1 MLFCFILHGFAFDYT
16 DENGVTWTCSTTSE
30 YDEET
35 ATYKDYATLTGA
47 SNYGAEVVVP
57 EKVYDGETAYTVD
70 KLYNTFQNSTIT
82 KVTLPKDSI
91 IIDGAFESCSN
102 LKEVINSQYIK
113 KCRNS
118 AFEHTNLTTIDLSGC
133 KFVHGFNGCKNLES
147 VILKVCKTIEKV
159 SFQNC
164 PKLKS
169 LGETS
174 SVTEIG
180 DGAFGGCSSLQSID
194 LQNCIFFS
202 IATGYGG
209 TFNGC
214 TSLKTVILPKTLT
227 EIPVCFFS
235 GCSAL
240 TSFDFSN
247 ITSIG
252 RSAFEGTGLTSVVI
266 PASVKDIEDNTFK
279 NCNNLKSVDLGNINS
294 IGESAFEGTGLT
306 SVVIPA
312 SVKDIAGDAFK
323 NCNNLKSVD
332 LGNINSIGYS
342 AFEGTGLTSVVIP
355 ASVRNI
361 ASNTFKNCNNLK
373 SVDLGN
379 INSIGGNAFKNCNN
393 LKSVD
398 LGNINTIGSSAFE
411 GTGLTNVVI
420 PASVQDIADNTFK
433 NCNNLKSVDLGNI
446 NTIGSS
452 AFEGCN
458 IDSIT
463 IPATISSIGNNA
475 FPGINYITIN
485 ATKVPSLGSSFER
498 NAVVLVPEEALNAYK
513 TADVWK
519 DFAGQIFAIGT
530 KLDYDVKTT
539 AQDNAP
545 GLLQQLDKNN
555 LNNIVSLKV
564 SGTIN
569 GYDIMLFRNKM
580 DNLHHLDL
588 SDADIVANPYE
599 YYEGCCSEDSVL
611 GANAFNG
618 VKHLISIKI
627 PKSIKKIGDNAFNS
641 CSVRDVIF
649 QEKQNIEIEERAFN
663 SSDIANINLPIGSKL
678 GEWCFAWCNKIQN
691 IILPEALEIIP
702 DNCFFQSS
710 LSSVSIPSSVKIIKR
725 NAFNECRL
733 DSVSLPGLTYIGDYA
748 FAYNHNLKEL
758 RVPSTLEKIDDGA
771 FSGCNLEKVYAYT
784 VLPISI
790 SQGTFSNFSNIALY
804 VPTQSVDNYYLNTQW
819 SQFKEIHEFN
829 EPYKYFYLDKEFT
842 LEDKRFDGTPDIDI
856 KEDGGLKVDGK
867 DNQEAGDVTIK
878 GDGDKGNSGTLITD
892 GNLNAKKMRFDIS
905 VSDNKWYFFSFPFD
919 IKLSDTKAPGEYKW
933 KMYDGSIRADQGSGG
948 WVNLPDNE
956 EWLKQG
962 KGYIFQT
969 NKAGT
974 LTLKVTKEKFGQL
987 DANNI
992 MKELDVFP
1000 SGNNFDASWNFIG
1013 NPQTSYYNVNDL
1025 GYEAPITVW
1034 NGNSYE
1040 AVRPGD
1046 DDYTLHPFQAFFV
1059 QKPTASSTIEFKAE
1073 DRLTK
1078 TGSEIR
1084 AQETKARRLARG
1096 FVPSRMIINLNVSDG
1111 SLSDKTRVV
1120 FNDKKSRN
1128 YEMDC
1133 DAAKFMTLTQA
1144 PQLYSVE
1151 GKGTK
1156 FAINERPMGSVQLG
1170 FTAKKSGTFTISA
1183 VRMDQPM
1190 LLKDNVAGITID
1202 LTNGDYEFTSEA
1214 GTFNKRF
1221 LLTPNSSV
1229 TSIADVVKKTGVNI
1243 LPTEEGIQINGCNGK
1258 NVDVYNLNG
1267 AQVASSNSDGIL
1279 RLSAGVYIV
1288 KVNGMS
1294 TKVMVK

>member
-1 MLFCFILHGFAFDYT
+1 MKRFFTLTLMLFCFILHGFAFDYT
-16 DENGVTWTCSTTSE
+16 DENGVTWTCSAT
-30 YDEET
+30 YDESF
-35 ATYKDYATLTGA
+35 AKLTGA
-47 SNYGAEVVVP
+47 SNYGEEVVVP

-70 KLYNTFQNSTIT
+70 ALYNTFQNSTIT

-91 IIDGAFESCSN
+91 IIDGAFENCSN
-102 LKEVINSQYIK
+102 LREVINSQYIK
-113 KCRNS
+113 ECLNP
-118 AFEHTNLTTIDLSGC
+118 AFEHSNLTTIDLSGC
-133 KFVHGFNGCKNLES
+133 KFVHGFYDCKNLES
-147 VILKVCKTIEKV
+147 VILKVCKTIERE
-159 SFQNC
+159 SFINC

-180 DGAFGGCSSLQSID
+180 AGAFSGCSSLQSID
-194 LQNCIFFS
+194 LSNCIIFGS
-202 IATGYGG
+202 GWTGYGG
-209 TFNGC
+209 IFNGC
-214 TSLKTVILPKTLT
+214 ASLKSVILPKTLT
-227 EIPVCFFS
+227 EIPEGLFS

-252 RSAFEGTGLTSVVI
+252 
-266 PASVKDIEDNTFK
+266 
-279 NCNNLKSVDLGNINS
+279 
-294 IGESAFEGTGLT
+294 
-306 SVVIPA
+306 
-312 SVKDIAGDAFK
+312 
-323 NCNNLKSVD
+323 
-332 LGNINSIGYS
+332 
-342 AFEGTGLTSVVIP
+342 
-355 ASVRNI
+355 
-361 ASNTFKNCNNLK
+361 
-373 SVDLGN
+373 
-379 INSIGGNAFKNCNN
+379 
-393 LKSVD
+393 
-398 LGNINTIGSSAFE
+398 SSAFA
-411 GTGLTNVVI
+411 GTGLTNVV
-420 PASVQDIADNTFK
+420 
-433 NCNNLKSVDLGNI
+433 L
-446 NTIGSS
+446 
-452 AFEGCN
+452 
-458 IDSIT
+458 
-463 IPATISSIGNNA
+463 PATITSIGNNA
-475 FPGINYITIN
+475 FNDIDSVTIN
-485 ATKVPSLGSSFER
+485 ATKVPSLGSSFGQ
-498 NAVVLVPEEALNAYK
+498 NVVVLVPEEALDAYK

-519 DFAGQIFAIGT
+519 DFAGQIFAIGA
-530 KLDYDVKTT
+530 KLDYEVKTT

-545 GLLQQLDKNN
+545 GLLQQLDRNN

-599 YYEGCCSEDSVL
+599 YYQGNCTQDSIL
-611 GANAFNG
+611 GEQSFSGLDKLISVKMPNSVKQINAAFNG
-618 VKHLISIKI
+618 CKNLTSVVLPEKLISLTGTFKSCSKLKNVEFKSCQSINYRAFRDCSSLRSVTLPSNLTILDEDCFTCSGLDSVII
-627 PKSIKKIGDNAFNS
+627 PSNVEEIGGSAFSWCRNLKYVSFPPSLKKINRFAFET
-641 CSVRDVIF
+641 C
-649 QEKQNIEIEERAFN
+649 A
-663 SSDIANINLPIGSKL
+663 
-678 GEWCFAWCNKIQN
+678 
-691 IILPEALEIIP
+691 
-702 DNCFFQSS
+702 
-710 LSSVSIPSSVKIIKR
+710 
-725 NAFNECRL
+725 L
-733 DSVSLPGLTYIGDYA
+733 DSVSLPGLVFIGDNA
-748 FAYNHNLKEL
+748 FANNSNLKEL
-758 RVPSTLEKIDDGA
+758 RVPSTLEEIEESA

-790 SQGTFSNFSNIALY
+790 NQNTFSNFSNIALY

-1156 FAINERPMGSVQLG
+1156 FAINERPKGSVQLG

-1267 AQVASSNSDGIL
+1267 AQVASSNSDGML

>member
-1 MLFCFILHGFAFDYT
+1 MKRFFTLTLMLFCFILHGFAFEFNYT
-16 DENGVTWTCSTTSE
+16 DENGVTWTCWTENDDETSTVELLS
-30 YDEET
+30 
-35 ATYKDYATLTGA
+35 A

-57 EKVYDGETAYTVD
+57 EKVYDGETAHTVN
-70 KLYNTFQNSTIT
+70 LLNFTFKDSEVIT
-82 KVTLPKDSI
+82 KVILPKIPIGIST
-91 IIDGAFESCSN
+91 AFNNCYN
-102 LKEVINSQYIK
+102 LTEVVNSQYIT
-113 KCRNS
+113 KCDEA
-118 AFEHTNLTTIDLSGC
+118 AFNHTSLTSIDLTNCKYVSGFSGC
-133 KFVHGFNGCKNLES
+133 NKLKTVT
-147 VILKVCKTIEKV
+147 LKVCETIGFCAFTDCTNLV
-159 SFQNC
+159 
-164 PKLKS
+164 S
-169 LGETS
+169 LGETANVRS
-174 SVTEIG
+174 IG
-180 DGAFGGCSSLQSID
+180 TNAFYGCESLTALD
-194 LQNCIFFS
+194 LSNCDTLENYIF
-202 IATGYGG
+202 YDC
-209 TFNGC
+209 N
-214 TSLKTVILPKTLT
+214 SLKDIKLSKTLT
-227 EIPVCFFS
+227 IIPDYQFK
-235 GCSAL
+235 GCPKI
-240 TSFDFSN
+240 TNINISN
-247 ITSIG
+247 VTSIG
-252 RSAFEGTGLTSVVI
+252 REA
-266 PASVKDIEDNTFK
+266 FK
-279 NCNNLKSVDLGNINS
+279 NCSNITKVDLTNVKT
-294 IGESAFEGTGLT
+294 IGESAFEGTGLKEINLP
-306 SVVIPA
+306 VAKKIER
-312 SVKDIAGDAFK
+312 DAFRY
-323 NCNNLKSVD
+323 CNNLTKVELANVD
-332 LGNINSIGYS
+332 TIGTS
-342 AFEGTGLTSVVIP
+342 AFEGTGLKEITLP
-355 ASVRNI
+355 
-361 ASNTFKNCNNLK
+361 T
-373 SVDLGN
+373 
-379 INSIGGNAFKNCNN
+379 
-393 LKSVD
+393 
-398 LGNINTIGSSAFE
+398 TI
-411 GTGLTNVVI
+411 T
-420 PASVQDIADNTFK
+420 
-433 NCNNLKSVDLGNI
+433 
-446 NTIGSS
+446 
-452 AFEGCN
+452 
-458 IDSIT
+458 
-463 IPATISSIGNNA
+463 SIGNNA
-475 FPGINYITIN
+475 FNDIDNVTIN
-485 ATKVPSLGSSFER
+485 ATKVPSLDSFFGQ
-498 NAVVLVPEEALNAYK
+498 NTVVFVPEEAVNAYK
-513 TADVWK
+513 AADVWK

-530 KLDYDVKTT
+530 KTDYDVKTT

-545 GLLQQLDKNN
+545 GLLQQLDRNN

-599 YYEGCCSEDSVL
+599 YYEGNCTQDSILGKHSFSELDKLISVKMPNSVKQIN
-611 GANAFNG
+611 AAFNG
-618 VKHLISIKI
+618 CKNLTSVVLPEKLISLDGTFETCSKLENVEFKSCQNIKYRAFRDCSSLRSITLPSNLTNLDEDCFYLSGLDSVII
-627 PKSIKKIGDNAFNS
+627 PNNVEEIGGSAFGWCGNLKYVSFPPSLKKINRFAF
-641 CSVRDVIF
+641 
-649 QEKQNIEIEERAFN
+649 ERCA
-663 SSDIANINLPIGSKL
+663 
-678 GEWCFAWCNKIQN
+678 
-691 IILPEALEIIP
+691 
-702 DNCFFQSS
+702 
-710 LSSVSIPSSVKIIKR
+710 
-725 NAFNECRL
+725 L
-733 DSVSLPGLTYIGDYA
+733 DSVSLPGLVFIGDNA
-748 FAYNHNLKEL
+748 FANNSNLKEL
-758 RVPSTLEKIDDGA
+758 RVPSTLEKIEESA
-771 FSGCNLEKVYAYT
+771 FTGCGLEKVYAYT

-790 SQGTFSNFSNIALY
+790 SQGTFDNFSNISLY

-1243 LPTEEGIQINGCNGK
+1243 LPTEEGIQINGSNGK

-1267 AQVASSNSDGIL
+1267 AQVASSNSDGML

>member
-1 MLFCFILHGFAFDYT
+1 MKRFFTLTLMLFCFILHGFAFDYT
-16 DENGVTWTCSTTSE
+16 DENGVTWTCKTTSE
-30 YDEET
+30 YDYET
-35 ATYKDYATLTGA
+35 STFKDVTTLIGA
-47 SNYGAEVVVP
+47 SNYGTEVVVP
-57 EKVYDGETAYTVD
+57 EKVYDGEAAYTVNS
-70 KLYNTFQNSTIT
+70 LYYTFKDSKVIT
-82 KVTLPKDSI
+82 KVILPKDSI
-91 IIDGAFESCSN
+91 TIETAFSN
-102 LKEVINSQYIK
+102 CYNLAEVVNSQYIT
-113 KCRNS
+113 KCCMG
-118 AFEHTNLTTIDLSGC
+118 AFEYTSLTSIDLSNC
-133 KFVHGFNGCKNLES
+133 KYVGGFD
-147 VILKVCKTIEKV
+147 
-159 SFQNC
+159 
-164 PKLKS
+164 
-169 LGETS
+169 S
-174 SVTEIG
+174 SKK
-180 DGAFGGCSSLQSID
+180 
-194 LQNCIFFS
+194 
-202 IATGYGG
+202 
-209 TFNGC
+209 
-214 TSLKTVILPKTLT
+214 LKTVILKACNTIEQRAFVNCTNLVSLGETASITSIGSEAFNGCESLSSIDLSNCSSWPNNRIFENCKSLKEIKLPSTLT
-227 EIPVCFFS
+227 EIPNYLFC
-235 GCSAL
+235 GC
-240 TSFDFSN
+240 
-247 ITSIG
+247 
-252 RSAFEGTGLTSVVI
+252 TGLT
-266 PASVKDIEDNTFK
+266 DFDFT
-279 NCNNLKSVDLGNINS
+279 NITA
-294 IGESAFEGTGLT
+294 IGESAFEGAGLKEP
-306 SVVIPA
+306 I
-312 SVKDIAGDAFK
+312 
-323 NCNNLKSVD
+323 L
-332 LGNINSIGYS
+332 
-342 AFEGTGLTSVVIP
+342 
-355 ASVRNI
+355 
-361 ASNTFKNCNNLK
+361 
-373 SVDLGN
+373 
-379 INSIGGNAFKNCNN
+379 
-393 LKSVD
+393 
-398 LGNINTIGSSAFE
+398 
-411 GTGLTNVVI
+411 
-420 PASVQDIADNTFK
+420 
-433 NCNNLKSVDLGNI
+433 
-446 NTIGSS
+446 
-452 AFEGCN
+452 
-458 IDSIT
+458 
-463 IPATISSIGNNA
+463 PATITSIGNNA
-475 FPGINYITIN
+475 FNGIDYITIN
-485 ATKVPSLGSSFER
+485 ATKVPSVSGSLGQ
-498 NAVVLVPEEALNAYK
+498 NTIVLVPEEALNAYK

-519 DFAGQIFAIGT
+519 DFAGQIIAIGA

-545 GLLQQLDKNN
+545 GLLQELDRNN

-599 YYEGCCSEDSVL
+599 YYEGNCTQDSIL
-611 GANAFNG
+611 GEQSFSGLA
-618 VKHLISIKI
+618 KLISVKMPNSVKQINAAFQDCKNLTSVVL
-627 PKSIKKIGDNAFNS
+627 PEKLNRLDDSFTGCSKLKNVEFKSCQSIK
-641 CSVRDVIF
+641 
-649 QEKQNIEIEERAFN
+649 RAFSDC
-663 SSDIANINLPIGSKL
+663 SSLRSVTLPSNLTIL
-678 GEWCFAWCNKIQN
+678 DRDCFWDSGLDSI
-691 IILPEALEIIP
+691 IIP
-702 DNCFFQSS
+702 NNVEEIGESSFRGCSNLKYVSFPPSVKRINGFAFDNC
-710 LSSVSIPSSVKIIKR
+710 
-725 NAFNECRL
+725 AL
-733 DSVSLPGLTYIGDYA
+733 DSVSLPGLTYIGSHA
-748 FAYNHNLKEL
+748 FSSNQNLKEL
-758 RVPSTLEKIDDGA
+758 RVPSTLEKIEDGA
-771 FSGCNLEKVYAYT
+771 FSDCNLEKVYAYT

-790 SQGTFSNFSNIALY
+790 NQNTFDNFSNIALY

-1156 FAINERPMGSVQLG
+1156 FAINERPKGSVQLG

-1267 AQVASSNSDGIL
+1267 AQVASSNSDGML

>member
-1 MLFCFILHGFAFDYT
+1 MKRFFTLTLMLFCFILHGFAFEFNYT
-16 DENGVTWTCSTTSE
+16 DENGVTWTCWTENDDETSTVELLS
-30 YDEET
+30 
-35 ATYKDYATLTGA
+35 A

-57 EKVYDGETAYTVD
+57 EKVYDGETAHTVN
-70 KLYNTFQNSTIT
+70 LLNFTFKDSEVIT
-82 KVTLPKDSI
+82 KVILPKIPIGIST
-91 IIDGAFESCSN
+91 AFNNCYN
-102 LKEVINSQYIK
+102 LTEVVNSQYIT
-113 KCRNS
+113 KCDEA
-118 AFEHTNLTTIDLSGC
+118 AFNHTSLTSIDLTNCKYVSGFSGC
-133 KFVHGFNGCKNLES
+133 NKLKTVT
-147 VILKVCKTIEKV
+147 LKVCETIGFCAFTDCTNLV
-159 SFQNC
+159 
-164 PKLKS
+164 S
-169 LGETS
+169 LGETANVRS
-174 SVTEIG
+174 IG
-180 DGAFGGCSSLQSID
+180 TNAFYGCESLTALD
-194 LQNCIFFS
+194 LSNCDTLENYIF
-202 IATGYGG
+202 YDC
-209 TFNGC
+209 N
-214 TSLKTVILPKTLT
+214 SLKDIKLSKTLT
-227 EIPVCFFS
+227 IIPDYQFK
-235 GCSAL
+235 GCPKI
-240 TSFDFSN
+240 TNINISN
-247 ITSIG
+247 VTSIG
-252 RSAFEGTGLTSVVI
+252 REA
-266 PASVKDIEDNTFK
+266 FK
-279 NCNNLKSVDLGNINS
+279 NCSNITKVDLTNVKT
-294 IGESAFEGTGLT
+294 IGESAFEGTGLKEINLP
-306 SVVIPA
+306 VAKKIER
-312 SVKDIAGDAFK
+312 DAFRY
-323 NCNNLKSVD
+323 CNNLTKVELANVD
-332 LGNINSIGYS
+332 TIGTS
-342 AFEGTGLTSVVIP
+342 AFEGTGLKEITLP
-355 ASVRNI
+355 
-361 ASNTFKNCNNLK
+361 T
-373 SVDLGN
+373 
-379 INSIGGNAFKNCNN
+379 
-393 LKSVD
+393 
-398 LGNINTIGSSAFE
+398 TI
-411 GTGLTNVVI
+411 T
-420 PASVQDIADNTFK
+420 
-433 NCNNLKSVDLGNI
+433 
-446 NTIGSS
+446 
-452 AFEGCN
+452 
-458 IDSIT
+458 
-463 IPATISSIGNNA
+463 SIGNNA
-475 FPGINYITIN
+475 FNDIDNVTIN
-485 ATKVPSLGSSFER
+485 ATKVPSLDSFFGQ
-498 NAVVLVPEEALNAYK
+498 NTVVFVPEEAVNAYK
-513 TADVWK
+513 AADVWK

-530 KLDYDVKTT
+530 KTDYDVKTT

-545 GLLQQLDKNN
+545 GLLQQLDRNN

-599 YYEGCCSEDSVL
+599 YYEGNCTQDSILGKHSFSELDKLISVKMPNSVKQIN
-611 GANAFNG
+611 AAFNG
-618 VKHLISIKI
+618 CKNLTSVVLPEKLISLDGTFETCSKLENVEFKSCQNIKYRAFRDCSSLRSITLPSNLTNLDEDCFYHSGLDSVII
-627 PKSIKKIGDNAFNS
+627 PNNVEEIGGSAFGWCGNLKYVSFPPSLKKINRFAF
-641 CSVRDVIF
+641 
-649 QEKQNIEIEERAFN
+649 ERCA
-663 SSDIANINLPIGSKL
+663 
-678 GEWCFAWCNKIQN
+678 
-691 IILPEALEIIP
+691 
-702 DNCFFQSS
+702 
-710 LSSVSIPSSVKIIKR
+710 
-725 NAFNECRL
+725 L
-733 DSVSLPGLTYIGDYA
+733 DSVSLPGLVFIGDNA
-748 FAYNHNLKEL
+748 FANNSNLKEL
-758 RVPSTLEKIDDGA
+758 RVPSTLEKIEESA
-771 FSGCNLEKVYAYT
+771 FTGCGLEKVYAYT

-790 SQGTFSNFSNIALY
+790 SQGTFDNFSNISLY

-842 LEDKRFDGTPDIDI
+842 LENKRFDGTPDIDI

-1059 QKPTASSTIEFKAE
+1059 QKPTASSAIEFKAE

-1229 TSIADVVKKTGVNI
+1229 TSIADVMKKTGVNI

-1267 AQVASSNSDGIL
+1267 AQVASSNSDGML

>member
-1 MLFCFILHGFAFDYT
+1 MKRFFTLTLMLFCFILHGIAFDYT
-16 DENGVTWTCSTTSE
+16 DENGVTWTCNSSYSE
-30 YDEET
+30 YDQET
-35 ATYKDYATLTGA
+35 STYKNYATLTGA

-57 EKVYDGETAYTVD
+57 EKVYDGETVYTVNY
-70 KLYNTFQNSTIT
+70 LYNTFHDSKVIT
-82 KVTLPKDSI
+82 KVILPKDSI
-91 IIDGAFESCSN
+91 TIETAFSN
-102 LKEVINSQYIK
+102 CHNLAEVVNSQYIT
-113 KCRNS
+113 KCCMG
-118 AFEHTNLTTIDLSGC
+118 AFEYTSLTSIDLSNC
-133 KFVHGFNGCKNLES
+133 KYVGGFD
-147 VILKVCKTIEKV
+147 
-159 SFQNC
+159 
-164 PKLKS
+164 
-169 LGETS
+169 S
-174 SVTEIG
+174 SKK
-180 DGAFGGCSSLQSID
+180 
-194 LQNCIFFS
+194 
-202 IATGYGG
+202 
-209 TFNGC
+209 
-214 TSLKTVILPKTLT
+214 LKTVILKACNTIEQRAFDNCTNLVSLGETTSITSIGYEAFNGCESLSSIDLSNCLSWLNNSVFENCKSLKEIKLPSTLT
-227 EIPVCFFS
+227 EIPSALFR
-235 GCSAL
+235 GCTGL

-247 ITSIG
+247 ITKIG
-252 RSAFEGTGLTSVVI
+252 DSAFEETGLKEI
-266 PASVKDIEDNTFK
+266 I
-279 NCNNLKSVDLGNINS
+279 L
-294 IGESAFEGTGLT
+294 
-306 SVVIPA
+306 
-312 SVKDIAGDAFK
+312 
-323 NCNNLKSVD
+323 
-332 LGNINSIGYS
+332 
-342 AFEGTGLTSVVIP
+342 
-355 ASVRNI
+355 
-361 ASNTFKNCNNLK
+361 
-373 SVDLGN
+373 
-379 INSIGGNAFKNCNN
+379 
-393 LKSVD
+393 
-398 LGNINTIGSSAFE
+398 
-411 GTGLTNVVI
+411 
-420 PASVQDIADNTFK
+420 
-433 NCNNLKSVDLGNI
+433 
-446 NTIGSS
+446 
-452 AFEGCN
+452 
-458 IDSIT
+458 
-463 IPATISSIGNNA
+463 PATITSIGNNA
-475 FPGINYITIN
+475 FNGIDYVTIN
-485 ATKVPSLGSSFER
+485 ATKVPTLGGSFGQ
-498 NAVVLVPEEALNAYK
+498 NTVVLVPEEALNAYK

-519 DFAGQIFAIGT
+519 DFAGQIIAIGA

-545 GLLQQLDKNN
+545 GLLQQLDRNN

-599 YYEGCCSEDSVL
+599 YYEGNCTQDSIL
-611 GANAFNG
+611 GNYAFSKLDKLISVKMPNSVKEINAAFNG
-618 VKHLISIKI
+618 CNNLTSVVLPEKLNSLNGTFESCSKLKNVEFKSCQCIGYSTFASCNSLKNITLPNNLVIIGNECFSESGLDSIVISNNVE
-627 PKSIKKIGDNAFNS
+627 KIGYGSFYKCRNLKYVSFPPSLKRIDPFAFYG
-641 CSVRDVIF
+641 CAI
-649 QEKQNIEIEERAFN
+649 
-663 SSDIANINLPIGSKL
+663 
-678 GEWCFAWCNKIQN
+678 
-691 IILPEALEIIP
+691 
-702 DNCFFQSS
+702 
-710 LSSVSIPSSVKIIKR
+710 
-725 NAFNECRL
+725 
-733 DSVSLPGLTYIGDYA
+733 DSVSLPGLTYIGGSA
-748 FAYNHNLKEL
+748 FFECTNLKEL
-758 RVPSTLEKIDDGA
+758 RVPSTLEKIEDGA
-771 FSGCNLEKVYAYT
+771 FSVCNLEKVYAYT

-790 SQGTFSNFSNIALY
+790 SQNTFDNFSNISLY

-956 EWLKQG
+956 EWIKQG

-1243 LPTEEGIQINGCNGK
+1243 LPTEEGIQINGSNGK

-1267 AQVASSNSDGIL
+1267 AQVASSNSDGML

>member
-1 MLFCFILHGFAFDYT
+1 M
-16 DENGVTWTCSTTSE
+16 
-30 YDEET
+30 
-35 ATYKDYATLTGA
+35 
-47 SNYGAEVVVP
+47 
-57 EKVYDGETAYTVD
+57 
-70 KLYNTFQNSTIT
+70 
-82 KVTLPKDSI
+82 
-91 IIDGAFESCSN
+91 
-102 LKEVINSQYIK
+102 
-113 KCRNS
+113 S
-118 AFEHTNLTTIDLSGC
+118 AFEFCDNLRKISFPPSL
-133 KFVHGFNGCKNLES
+133 
-147 VILKVCKTIEKV
+147 KTIKWY
-159 SFQNC
+159 
-164 PKLKS
+164 
-169 LGETS
+169 
-174 SVTEIG
+174 
-180 DGAFGGCSSLQSID
+180 AFRYCSSLDSIS
-194 LQNCIFFS
+194 LPGLNS
-202 IATGYGG
+202 IGIAA
-209 TFNGC
+209 FNGC
-214 TSLKTVILPKTLT
+214 T
-227 EIPVCFFS
+227 
-235 GCSAL
+235 
-240 TSFDFSN
+240 
-247 ITSIG
+247 
-252 RSAFEGTGLTSVVI
+252 
-266 PASVKDIEDNTFK
+266 
-279 NCNNLKSVDLGNINS
+279 
-294 IGESAFEGTGLT
+294 
-306 SVVIPA
+306 
-312 SVKDIAGDAFK
+312 
-323 NCNNLKSVD
+323 
-332 LGNINSIGYS
+332 
-342 AFEGTGLTSVVIP
+342 
-355 ASVRNI
+355 
-361 ASNTFKNCNNLK
+361 
-373 SVDLGN
+373 
-379 INSIGGNAFKNCNN
+379 
-393 LKSVD
+393 
-398 LGNINTIGSSAFE
+398 
-411 GTGLTNVVI
+411 
-420 PASVQDIADNTFK
+420 
-433 NCNNLKSVDLGNI
+433 
-446 NTIGSS
+446 
-452 AFEGCN
+452 
-458 IDSIT
+458 
-463 IPATISSIGNNA
+463 
-475 FPGINYITIN
+475 
-485 ATKVPSLGSSFER
+485 
-498 NAVVLVPEEALNAYK
+498 
-513 TADVWK
+513 
-519 DFAGQIFAIGT
+519 
-530 KLDYDVKTT
+530 
-539 AQDNAP
+539 
-545 GLLQQLDKNN
+545 
-555 LNNIVSLKV
+555 
-564 SGTIN
+564 
-569 GYDIMLFRNKM
+569 
-580 DNLHHLDL
+580 
-588 SDADIVANPYE
+588 
-599 YYEGCCSEDSVL
+599 
-611 GANAFNG
+611 
-618 VKHLISIKI
+618 
-627 PKSIKKIGDNAFNS
+627 
-641 CSVRDVIF
+641 
-649 QEKQNIEIEERAFN
+649 
-663 SSDIANINLPIGSKL
+663 
-678 GEWCFAWCNKIQN
+678 
-691 IILPEALEIIP
+691 
-702 DNCFFQSS
+702 
-710 LSSVSIPSSVKIIKR
+710 
-725 NAFNECRL
+725 
-733 DSVSLPGLTYIGDYA
+733 
-748 FAYNHNLKEL
+748 NLKEL
-758 RVPSTLEKIDDGA
+758 RVPSTLEKIEESA

-790 SQGTFSNFSNIALY
+790 SQNTFDNFSNISLY

-905 VSDNKWYFFSFPFD
+905 VSSNKWYFFSFPFD

-1170 FTAKKSGTFTISA
+1170 FTAKKSGIFTISA

-1267 AQVASSNSDGIL
+1267 AQVASSNSDGML

>member
-1 MLFCFILHGFAFDYT
+1 MKRFFTLTLMLFCFILHGFAFDYT
-16 DENGVTWTCSTTSE
+16 DENGVTWTCSSTYTNF
-30 YDEET
+30 DEET
-35 ATYKDYATLTGA
+35 GTVKDYAALTGA
-47 SNYGAEVVVP
+47 INYGAEVVVP
-57 EKVYDGETAYTVD
+57 EKVYDGETAYTVES
-70 KLYNTFQNSTIT
+70 LYYTFENSEVIT
-82 KVTLPKDSI
+82 KVILPKDSI
-91 IIDGAFESCSN
+91 TIETAFRNCHN
-102 LKEVINSQYIK
+102 LAEVVNSQYIT
-113 KCRNS
+113 KCCRG
-118 AFEHTNLTTIDLSGC
+118 AFEYTGLTSIDLSNC
-133 KFVHGFNGCKNLES
+133 KYVGGFDSSKNLKT
-147 VILKVCKTIEKV
+147 VILKVCETIEDRAFV
-159 SFQNC
+159 NC
-164 PKLKS
+164 TNLIS
-169 LGETS
+169 VGET
-174 SVTEIG
+174 
-180 DGAFGGCSSLQSID
+180 
-194 LQNCIFFS
+194 
-202 IATGYGG
+202 
-209 TFNGC
+209 
-214 TSLKTVILPKTLT
+214 
-227 EIPVCFFS
+227 
-235 GCSAL
+235 
-240 TSFDFSN
+240 
-247 ITSIG
+247 
-252 RSAFEGTGLTSVVI
+252 
-266 PASVKDIEDNTFK
+266 ASVI
-279 NCNNLKSVDLGNINS
+279 S
-294 IGESAFEGTGLT
+294 IGESAFAGTGLEEIT
-306 SVVIPA
+306 LPA
-312 SVKDIAGDAFK
+312 TKEIATFAFN
-323 NCNNLKSVD
+323 NCSNLTKVD
-332 LGNINSIGYS
+332 LPKVTTIGQYALENCS
-342 AFEGTGLTSVVIP
+342 NLTKVDLPKVTKIGQNAFENCSNLT
-355 ASVRNI
+355 
-361 ASNTFKNCNNLK
+361 K
-373 SVDLGN
+373 VDLP
-379 INSIGGNAFKNCNN
+379 K
-393 LKSVD
+393 VT
-398 LGNINTIGSSAFE
+398 TIGSSAFE
-411 GTGLTNVVI
+411 GTRL
-420 PASVQDIADNTFK
+420 
-433 NCNNLKSVDLGNI
+433 
-446 NTIGSS
+446 
-452 AFEGCN
+452 EE
-458 IDSIT
+458 IT
-463 IPATISSIGNNA
+463 LPATITSIEKNA
-475 FPGINYITIN
+475 FNGISYVTIN
-485 ATKVPSLGSSFER
+485 TTKVPRCSGSLGE
-498 NAVVLVPEEALNAYK
+498 NTVVLVPEEALNAYK

-519 DFAGQIFAIGT
+519 DFAGQIFALGA

-545 GLLQQLDKNN
+545 GLLQQLDRNN

-580 DNLHHLDL
+580 GNLHHLDL

-599 YYEGCCSEDSVL
+599 YYQGRCTQDSIL
-611 GANAFNG
+611 GYNAFSELDKLITVKCPKSVKQIYGAFTSCHNLKSVVLPEQLEYLGDKVGDKEGYWASKNG
-618 VKHLISIKI
+618 SFTGCTHLTNVIFYNCKEIGTSTFKECSAIQQIKI
-627 PKSIKKIGDNAFNS
+627 PEGVTRIGESAFYFCNSLKSI
-641 CSVRDVIF
+641 
-649 QEKQNIEIEERAFN
+649 
-663 SSDIANINLPIGSKL
+663 
-678 GEWCFAWCNKIQN
+678 
-691 IILPEALEIIP
+691 IIP
-702 DNCFFQSS
+702 NGVETIDQGAFGLCRNLRKISLPPSLKEIYNYAFQD
-710 LSSVSIPSSVKIIKR
+710 
-725 NAFNECRL
+725 CTL
-733 DSVSLPGLTYIGDYA
+733 DSVSLPGLTYIGDRA
-748 FAYNHNLKEL
+748 FADNSNLKEL
-758 RVPSTLEKIDDGA
+758 RVPSTLEKIEESA
-771 FSGCNLEKVYAYT
+771 FSGCHLEKVYAYT

-790 SQGTFSNFSNIALY
+790 NQNTFDNFSNISLY

-1084 AQETKARRLARG
+1084 AQETKARRLSRG

-1267 AQVASSNSDGIL
+1267 AQVASSNSDGML

>member
-1 MLFCFILHGFAFDYT
+1 MKRFFTLTLMLFCFILHGFAFDYT
-16 DENGVTWTCSTTSE
+16 DENGVTWTCSAT
-30 YDEET
+30 YDESF
-35 ATYKDYATLTGA
+35 AKLTGA

-57 EKVYDGETAYTVD
+57 ERVYDGETAYTVNS
-70 KLYNTFQNSTIT
+70 LYDTFTNSEVIT
-82 KVTLPKDSI
+82 KVTLPKNSI
-91 IIDGAFESCSN
+91 EIYGAFCNCHN
-102 LKEVINSQYIK
+102 LTEVINSQYITT
-113 KCRNS
+113 CHGS
-118 AFEHTNLTTIDLSGC
+118 AFESTSLTSIDLSNC
-133 KFVHGFNGCKNLES
+133 KYVAGFDYCKKLKTA
-147 VILKVCKTIEKV
+147 ILKVCETIDV
-159 SFQNC
+159 RAFADCTN
-164 PKLKS
+164 LVS
-169 LGETS
+169 LGETA
-174 SVTEIG
+174 SVTSIG
-180 DGAFGGCSSLQSID
+180 GSAFDGCESLASID
-194 LQNCIFFS
+194 LSNCSSWPYASIFGNCKNLNE
-202 IATGYGG
+202 I
-209 TFNGC
+209 
-214 TSLKTVILPKTLT
+214 KLPSTLT
-227 EIPVCFFS
+227 EIPPALFC
-235 GCSAL
+235 GCTGL
-240 TSFDFSN
+240 TSFDFTN
-247 ITSIG
+247 IT
-252 RSAFEGTGLTSVVI
+252 
-266 PASVKDIEDNTFK
+266 K
-279 NCNNLKSVDLGNINS
+279 
-294 IGESAFEGTGLT
+294 IGESAFAGSGLKEL
-306 SVVIPA
+306 I
-312 SVKDIAGDAFK
+312 
-323 NCNNLKSVD
+323 L
-332 LGNINSIGYS
+332 
-342 AFEGTGLTSVVIP
+342 
-355 ASVRNI
+355 
-361 ASNTFKNCNNLK
+361 
-373 SVDLGN
+373 
-379 INSIGGNAFKNCNN
+379 
-393 LKSVD
+393 
-398 LGNINTIGSSAFE
+398 
-411 GTGLTNVVI
+411 
-420 PASVQDIADNTFK
+420 
-433 NCNNLKSVDLGNI
+433 
-446 NTIGSS
+446 
-452 AFEGCN
+452 
-458 IDSIT
+458 
-463 IPATISSIGNNA
+463 PATITSIGNNA
-475 FPGINYITIN
+475 FNGIDYITIN
-485 ATKVPSLGSSFER
+485 ATKVPTLGGSFGQ

-519 DFAGQIFAIGT
+519 DFAGQIFAIGA

-545 GLLQQLDKNN
+545 GLLQQLDRNN

-627 PKSIKKIGDNAFNS
+627 PKSIKRIGSQAFYQS
-641 CSVRDVIF
+641 SIRDVSF
-649 QEKQNIEIEERAFN
+649 QEKQNIEIGYYAFAW
-663 SSDIANINLPIGSKL
+663 SDVVNINLPIGSTL
-678 GEWCFAWCNKIQN
+678 EEGCLAFCDKIRN
-691 IILPEALEIIP
+691 IIFPEKLEIIP
-702 DNCFFQSS
+702 NRCFYHSS
-710 LSSVSIPSSVKIIKR
+710 IISTSIPSSVKRIEGE
-725 NAFNECRL
+725 AFDRCAL
-733 DSVSLPGLTYIGDYA
+733 DSISLPGLTYIGSRA
-748 FAYNHNLKEL
+748 FSSNPNLKEL
-758 RVPSTLEKIDDGA
+758 RVPSTLEKIEDGA
-771 FSGCNLEKVYAYT
+771 FSDCNLEKVYAYT

-790 SQGTFSNFSNIALY
+790 SQNTFDNFSNTALY

-905 VSDNKWYFFSFPFD
+905 VSENKWYFFSFPFD

-1120 FNDKKSRN
+1120 FNDRKSRN

-1267 AQVASSNSDGIL
+1267 AQVASSNSDGML

>member
-1 MLFCFILHGFAFDYT
+1 
-16 DENGVTWTCSTTSE
+16 
-30 YDEET
+30 
-35 ATYKDYATLTGA
+35 
-47 SNYGAEVVVP
+47 
-57 EKVYDGETAYTVD
+57 
-70 KLYNTFQNSTIT
+70 
-82 KVTLPKDSI
+82 
-91 IIDGAFESCSN
+91 
-102 LKEVINSQYIK
+102 
-113 KCRNS
+113 
-118 AFEHTNLTTIDLSGC
+118 
-133 KFVHGFNGCKNLES
+133 
-147 VILKVCKTIEKV
+147 
-159 SFQNC
+159 
-164 PKLKS
+164 
-169 LGETS
+169 
-174 SVTEIG
+174 
-180 DGAFGGCSSLQSID
+180 
-194 LQNCIFFS
+194 
-202 IATGYGG
+202 
-209 TFNGC
+209 
-214 TSLKTVILPKTLT
+214 
-227 EIPVCFFS
+227 
-235 GCSAL
+235 
-240 TSFDFSN
+240 
-247 ITSIG
+247 
-252 RSAFEGTGLTSVVI
+252 
-266 PASVKDIEDNTFK
+266 
-279 NCNNLKSVDLGNINS
+279 
-294 IGESAFEGTGLT
+294 
-306 SVVIPA
+306 
-312 SVKDIAGDAFK
+312 
-323 NCNNLKSVD
+323 
-332 LGNINSIGYS
+332 
-342 AFEGTGLTSVVIP
+342 
-355 ASVRNI
+355 
-361 ASNTFKNCNNLK
+361 
-373 SVDLGN
+373 
-379 INSIGGNAFKNCNN
+379 
-393 LKSVD
+393 
-398 LGNINTIGSSAFE
+398 
-411 GTGLTNVVI
+411 
-420 PASVQDIADNTFK
+420 
-433 NCNNLKSVDLGNI
+433 
-446 NTIGSS
+446 
-452 AFEGCN
+452 
-458 IDSIT
+458 
-463 IPATISSIGNNA
+463 
-475 FPGINYITIN
+475 
-485 ATKVPSLGSSFER
+485 
-498 NAVVLVPEEALNAYK
+498 
-513 TADVWK
+513 
-519 DFAGQIFAIGT
+519 
-530 KLDYDVKTT
+530 
-539 AQDNAP
+539 
-545 GLLQQLDKNN
+545 
-555 LNNIVSLKV
+555 
-564 SGTIN
+564 
-569 GYDIMLFRNKM
+569 MLFRNKM
-580 DNLHHLDL
+580 NNLHHLDL

-599 YYEGCCSEDSVL
+599 YYEGYATENDVL
-611 GANAFNG
+611 GEYTF
-618 VKHLISIKI
+618 S
-627 PKSIKKIGDNAFNS
+627 
-641 CSVRDVIF
+641 R
-649 QEKQNIEIEERAFN
+649 
-663 SSDIANINLPIGSKL
+663 INNLTS
-678 GEWCFAWCNKIQN
+678 
-691 IILPEALEIIP
+691 IILPKNLKEIRSFAFDYCSNLNKVTFPNNQAFKLVGQNIFCGCYLLKEITLPDGLEYIP
-702 DNCFFQSS
+702 TGCFQVCGLKHVDFPPS
-710 LSSVSIPSSVKIIKR
+710 LKR
-725 NAFNECRL
+725 IEGDAFYGCDL
-733 DSVSLPGLTYIGDYA
+733 DSLNLPGVTYIQGDA
-748 FAYNHNLKEL
+748 FKSNRNLKEL
-758 RVPSTLEKIDDGA
+758 RVPSTLEKIEEGA
-771 FSGCNLEKVYAYT
+771 FSDCGLEKVYAYT

-790 SQGTFSNFSNIALY
+790 SQNTFDNFSNIALY

-1267 AQVASSNSDGIL
+1267 AQVASSNSDGML

>member
-1 MLFCFILHGFAFDYT
+1 MKRYITFIIIIFFALLPSAADTGICHDESGNQWTFEYEANWDGEAGMYVPAKDSAIIT
-16 DENGVTWTCSTTSE
+16 DCSN
-30 YDEET
+30 YYEET
-35 ATYKDYATLTGA
+35 TI
-47 SNYGAEVVVP
+47 P
-57 EKVYDGETAYTVD
+57 EKVKVNGFSITVKAIGGQRFQNIGGLKKIILPSTVTTICD
-70 KLYNTFQNSTIT
+70 NTFQNCSLESIDLSH
-82 KVTLPKDSI
+82 VLYIGAYAFQNCELDSI
-91 IIDGAFESCSN
+91 DLSHVLSIGA
-102 LKEVINSQYIK
+102 Y
-113 KCRNS
+113 
-118 AFEHTNLTTIDLSGC
+118 AFQECNKLREIGNPILTTI
-133 KFVHGFNGCKNLES
+133 
-147 VILKVCKTIEKV
+147 
-159 SFQNC
+159 
-164 PKLKS
+164 
-169 LGETS
+169 
-174 SVTEIG
+174 TEG
-180 DGAFGGCSSLQSID
+180 
-194 LQNCIFFS
+194 
-202 IATGYGG
+202 
-209 TFNGC
+209 
-214 TSLKTVILPKTLT
+214 V
-227 EIPVCFFS
+227 
-235 GCSAL
+235 
-240 TSFDFSN
+240 
-247 ITSIG
+247 
-252 RSAFEGTGLTSVVI
+252 FEGT
-266 PASVKDIEDNTFK
+266 
-279 NCNNLKSVDLGNINS
+279 NISS
-294 IGESAFEGTGLT
+294 ISFPNATT
-306 SVVIPA
+306 IMN
-312 SVKDIAGDAFK
+312 DAFK
-323 NCNNLKSVD
+323 NCKS
-332 LGNINSIGYS
+332 LINITLPKIISIGCQNSNGVSYGG
-342 AFEGTGLTSVVIP
+342 AFSGCDALRTITLPETIKELYP
-355 ASVRNI
+355 
-361 ASNTFKNCNNLK
+361 SNLENL
-373 SVDLGN
+373 
-379 INSIGGNAFKNCNN
+379 
-393 LKSVD
+393 
-398 LGNINTIGSSAFE
+398 E
-411 GTGLTNVVI
+411 
-420 PASVQDIADNTFK
+420 
-433 NCNNLKSVDLGNI
+433 
-446 NTIGSS
+446 
-452 AFEGCN
+452 
-458 IDSIT
+458 SIT
-463 IPATISSIGNNA
+463 INSSTPTFWYGGSFDSNTLIWVPKEAISSYKEQWASFASQILPIGA
-475 FPGINYITIN
+475 KI
-485 ATKVPSLGSSFER
+485 
-498 NAVVLVPEEALNAYK
+498 
-513 TADVWK
+513 
-519 DFAGQIFAIGT
+519 
-530 KLDYDVKTT
+530 DYDIRTT

-545 GLLQQLDKNN
+545 GLLQQLDRNN
-555 LNNIVSLKV
+555 LNSVVTLKV

-599 YYEGCCSEDSVL
+599 YYEGNCTQDSILGKHSFSELDKLISVKMPNSVKQIN
-611 GANAFNG
+611 AAFNG
-618 VKHLISIKI
+618 CKNLTSVVLPEKLISLDGTFETCSKLENVEFKSCQNIKYRAFRDCSSLRSITLPSNLTNLDEDCFYLSGLDSVII
-627 PKSIKKIGDNAFNS
+627 PNNVEEIGGSAFGWCGNLKYVSFPPSLKKINRFAF
-641 CSVRDVIF
+641 
-649 QEKQNIEIEERAFN
+649 ERCA
-663 SSDIANINLPIGSKL
+663 
-678 GEWCFAWCNKIQN
+678 
-691 IILPEALEIIP
+691 
-702 DNCFFQSS
+702 
-710 LSSVSIPSSVKIIKR
+710 
-725 NAFNECRL
+725 L
-733 DSVSLPGLTYIGDYA
+733 DSVSLPGLVFIGDNA
-748 FAYNHNLKEL
+748 FANNSNLKEL
-758 RVPSTLEKIDDGA
+758 RVPSTLEKIEESA
-771 FSGCNLEKVYAYT
+771 FTGCGLEKVYAYT

-790 SQGTFSNFSNIALY
+790 SQGTFDNFSNISLY

-1084 AQETKARRLARG
+1084 AQETKARRLSRG

-1111 SLSDKTRVV
+1111 SLCDKTRVV

-1267 AQVASSNSDGIL
+1267 AQVASSNSDGML
-1279 RLSAGVYIV
+1279 RLSAGIYIV

>member
-1 MLFCFILHGFAFDYT
+1 MYVPAKDSAVIT
-16 DENGVTWTCSTTSE
+16 DCSN
-30 YDEET
+30 YYEET
-35 ATYKDYATLTGA
+35 TIPGKV
-47 SNYGAEVVVP
+47 EVN
-57 EKVYDGETAYTVD
+57 GFSITV
-70 KLYNTFQNSTIT
+70 KAIGGQRFQNIGGLKKIILPST
-82 KVTLPKDSI
+82 VTTICDNAFKNCSLESIDLSHVLYIGAYAFQNCELDSI
-91 IIDGAFESCSN
+91 DLSHVLSIGAYAFQECSKLREIGN
-102 LKEVINSQYIK
+102 P
-113 KCRNS
+113 
-118 AFEHTNLTTIDLSGC
+118 NLTTI
-133 KFVHGFNGCKNLES
+133 
-147 VILKVCKTIEKV
+147 
-159 SFQNC
+159 
-164 PKLKS
+164 
-169 LGETS
+169 
-174 SVTEIG
+174 TEG
-180 DGAFGGCSSLQSID
+180 
-194 LQNCIFFS
+194 
-202 IATGYGG
+202 
-209 TFNGC
+209 
-214 TSLKTVILPKTLT
+214 V
-227 EIPVCFFS
+227 
-235 GCSAL
+235 
-240 TSFDFSN
+240 
-247 ITSIG
+247 
-252 RSAFEGTGLTSVVI
+252 FEGT
-266 PASVKDIEDNTFK
+266 
-279 NCNNLKSVDLGNINS
+279 NISS
-294 IGESAFEGTGLT
+294 ISFPNATT
-306 SVVIPA
+306 IMN
-312 SVKDIAGDAFK
+312 DAFK
-323 NCNNLKSVD
+323 NCKS
-332 LGNINSIGYS
+332 LINITLPKIISIGCQNSNGVSYGG
-342 AFEGTGLTSVVIP
+342 AFSGCDALRTITLPETIKELYP
-355 ASVRNI
+355 
-361 ASNTFKNCNNLK
+361 SNLENL
-373 SVDLGN
+373 
-379 INSIGGNAFKNCNN
+379 
-393 LKSVD
+393 
-398 LGNINTIGSSAFE
+398 E
-411 GTGLTNVVI
+411 
-420 PASVQDIADNTFK
+420 
-433 NCNNLKSVDLGNI
+433 
-446 NTIGSS
+446 
-452 AFEGCN
+452 
-458 IDSIT
+458 SIT
-463 IPATISSIGNNA
+463 INSSTPTFWYGGAFDSNTLIWVPKEAISSYKEQWASFASQILPIGA
-475 FPGINYITIN
+475 KI
-485 ATKVPSLGSSFER
+485 
-498 NAVVLVPEEALNAYK
+498 
-513 TADVWK
+513 
-519 DFAGQIFAIGT
+519 
-530 KLDYDVKTT
+530 DYDVKTT

-545 GLLQQLDKNN
+545 GLLQQLDRNN
-555 LNNIVSLKV
+555 LNSVVTLKV

-599 YYEGCCSEDSVL
+599 YYQGNCTQDSIL
-611 GANAFNG
+611 GEQSFSGLDKLISVKMPNSVKQINAAFNG
-618 VKHLISIKI
+618 CKNLTSVVLPEKLISLTGTFKSCSKLKNVEFKSCQSINYRAFRDCSSLRSVTLPSNLTILDEDCFTCSGLDSVII
-627 PKSIKKIGDNAFNS
+627 PSNVEEIGGSAFSWCRNLKYVSFPPSLKKINRFAFET
-641 CSVRDVIF
+641 C
-649 QEKQNIEIEERAFN
+649 A
-663 SSDIANINLPIGSKL
+663 
-678 GEWCFAWCNKIQN
+678 
-691 IILPEALEIIP
+691 
-702 DNCFFQSS
+702 
-710 LSSVSIPSSVKIIKR
+710 
-725 NAFNECRL
+725 L
-733 DSVSLPGLTYIGDYA
+733 DSVSLPGLVFIGDNA
-748 FAYNHNLKEL
+748 FANNSNLKEL
-758 RVPSTLEKIDDGA
+758 RVPSTLEEIEESA

-790 SQGTFSNFSNIALY
+790 NQNTFSNFSNIALY
-804 VPTQSVDNYYLNTQW
+804 VPTQSVNNYYLNTQW

-1267 AQVASSNSDGIL
+1267 AQVASSNSDGML
-1279 RLSAGVYIV
+1279 RLSAGIYIV

>member
-1 MLFCFILHGFAFDYT
+1 MKRFFTLTLMLFCFILHGFASEFNYT
-16 DENGVTWTCSTTSE
+16 DENGVTWTCISTTSG

-35 ATYKDYATLTGA
+35 ATDIIYASLTGA

-57 EKVYDGETAYTVD
+57 KKVYDGETAYTVNE
-70 KLYNTFQNSTIT
+70 LYNTFQNSTIT

-91 IIDGAFESCSN
+91 IIDGAFENCSN
-102 LKEVINSQYIK
+102 LREVINSQYIK
-113 KCRNS
+113 KCLDP

-133 KFVHGFNGCKNLES
+133 KVVHGFYDCKNLES
-147 VILKVCKTIEKV
+147 IILKVCKTIEHE
-159 SFQNC
+159 SFVNC

-180 DGAFGGCSSLQSID
+180 AGAFSGCSSLQSID
-194 LQNCIFFS
+194 LSNCIIFGS
-202 IATGYGG
+202 GWTGYGG
-209 TFNGC
+209 IFNGC
-214 TSLKTVILPKTLT
+214 ASLKSVILPKTLT
-227 EIPVCFFS
+227 KIPEGLFS

-252 RSAFEGTGLTSVVI
+252 
-266 PASVKDIEDNTFK
+266 N
-279 NCNNLKSVDLGNINS
+279 
-294 IGESAFEGTGLT
+294 
-306 SVVIPA
+306 
-312 SVKDIAGDAFK
+312 
-323 NCNNLKSVD
+323 
-332 LGNINSIGYS
+332 
-342 AFEGTGLTSVVIP
+342 
-355 ASVRNI
+355 
-361 ASNTFKNCNNLK
+361 
-373 SVDLGN
+373 
-379 INSIGGNAFKNCNN
+379 
-393 LKSVD
+393 
-398 LGNINTIGSSAFE
+398 SAFE

-420 PASVQDIADNTFK
+420 PAS
-433 NCNNLKSVDLGNI
+433 
-446 NTIGSS
+446 
-452 AFEGCN
+452 
-458 IDSIT
+458 IT
-463 IPATISSIGNNA
+463 SIGYNA
-475 FPGINYITIN
+475 FNGIEYVTIN
-485 ATKVPSLGSSFER
+485 ATKVPLLSGSFGQ
-498 NAVVLVPEEALNAYK
+498 NTVVLVPEEALNAYK

-530 KLDYDVKTT
+530 KTDYDVKTT

-545 GLLQQLDKNN
+545 GLLQQLDRNN

-588 SDADIVANPYE
+588 SDVDIVANPYE
-599 YYEGCCSEDSVL
+599 YYEGCCTEDSVL
-611 GANAFNG
+611 GANAFKG
-618 VKHLISIKI
+618 VQHLVSIKI
-627 PKSIKKIGDNAFNS
+627 PKSIKRIGDYAFNS

-649 QEKQNIEIEERAFN
+649 QEKQNTEIGHNAFD
-663 SSDIANINLPIGSKL
+663 SSDVTNINLPIGSKL
-678 GEWCFAWCNKIQN
+678 GEGCFSGCNKIQN
-691 IILPEALEIIP
+691 IILPEGLEIIP
-702 DNCFFQSS
+702 NSCFFQSS
-710 LSSVSIPSSVKIIKR
+710 ITSVSIPSSVKIIK
-725 NAFNECRL
+725 NYAFFQCSL
-733 DSVSLPGLTYIGDYA
+733 DSVSLPGLTYIGSYA
-748 FAYNHNLKEL
+748 FSSNRNLKEL
-758 RVPSTLEKIDDGA
+758 RVPSTLEKIEDGA
-771 FSGCNLEKVYAYT
+771 FSDCNLEKVYAYT

-790 SQGTFSNFSNIALY
+790 SQGTFSNFSNTALY

-1267 AQVASSNSDGIL
+1267 AQVASSNSDGML

>member
-1 MLFCFILHGFAFDYT
+1 MKRFFTLTLMLFCFILHGFAFEFNYT
-16 DENGVTWTCSTTSE
+16 DENGVTWTCWTENDDETSTVQLLS
-30 YDEET
+30 
-35 ATYKDYATLTGA
+35 A

-57 EKVYDGETAYTVD
+57 EKVYDGETAHTVN
-70 KLYNTFQNSTIT
+70 LLNFTFKDSEVIT
-82 KVTLPKDSI
+82 KVILPKIPIGIST
-91 IIDGAFESCSN
+91 AFNNCHK
-102 LKEVINSQYIK
+102 LTEVVNSQYIT
-113 KCRNS
+113 KCDEA
-118 AFEHTNLTTIDLSGC
+118 AFNHTSLTSIDLSNCKYVSGFSGC
-133 KFVHGFNGCKNLES
+133 NKLKTVT
-147 VILKVCKTIEKV
+147 LKVCETIGFCAFTDCTNLV
-159 SFQNC
+159 
-164 PKLKS
+164 S
-169 LGETS
+169 LGETAN
-174 SVTEIG
+174 VTSIG
-180 DGAFGGCSSLQSID
+180 TNAFYGCESLIALD
-194 LQNCIFFS
+194 LSNCDTLENYIF
-202 IATGYGG
+202 
-209 TFNGC
+209 NDC
-214 TSLKTVILPKTLT
+214 NSLKDIKLSKALTVIPDYQFKGCPKITN
-227 EIPVCFFS
+227 INI
-235 GCSAL
+235 
-240 TSFDFSN
+240 SN
-247 ITSIG
+247 VTSIG
-252 RSAFEGTGLTSVVI
+252 REAFKNCSNITKVDLTNVKTIGASAFEGTGLKEINLPV
-266 PASVKDIEDNTFK
+266 AKKIERDAFRY
-279 NCNNLKSVDLGNINS
+279 CNNLTKVELANVDT
-294 IGESAFEGTGLT
+294 IGTSAFEGTGLKEIT
-306 SVVIPA
+306 LP
-312 SVKDIAGDAFK
+312 
-323 NCNNLKSVD
+323 
-332 LGNINSIGYS
+332 
-342 AFEGTGLTSVVIP
+342 T
-355 ASVRNI
+355 
-361 ASNTFKNCNNLK
+361 
-373 SVDLGN
+373 
-379 INSIGGNAFKNCNN
+379 
-393 LKSVD
+393 
-398 LGNINTIGSSAFE
+398 TI
-411 GTGLTNVVI
+411 T
-420 PASVQDIADNTFK
+420 
-433 NCNNLKSVDLGNI
+433 
-446 NTIGSS
+446 
-452 AFEGCN
+452 
-458 IDSIT
+458 
-463 IPATISSIGNNA
+463 SIGNNA
-475 FPGINYITIN
+475 FNDIDNVTIN
-485 ATKVPSLGSSFER
+485 TTKVPSLDSFFGQ
-498 NAVVLVPEEALNAYK
+498 NTVVFVPEEAVNAYK
-513 TADVWK
+513 AADVWK

-530 KLDYDVKTT
+530 KTDYDVKTT
-539 AQDNAP
+539 ALDNAP
-545 GLLQQLDKNN
+545 GLLQQLDRNN

-599 YYEGCCSEDSVL
+599 YYEGNCTQDSILGNYAFSELDKLITVKCPKSVKQIYGAFKNCNNLRSVVLPEQLEYIGKEEDWGSGNGPFSNCVNLKNIIFNGCKEIGNNTFYGCSAIQQINIPEGVTRI
-611 GANAFNG
+611 GENAFYGCRSLESIIIPNG
-618 VKHLISIKI
+618 VETIEMSAFESCDNLRKI
-627 PKSIKKIGDNAFNS
+627 NFPPSLKTINRFAFRY
-641 CSVRDVIF
+641 C
-649 QEKQNIEIEERAFN
+649 
-663 SSDIANINLPIGSKL
+663 
-678 GEWCFAWCNKIQN
+678 
-691 IILPEALEIIP
+691 
-702 DNCFFQSS
+702 SS
-710 LSSVSIPSSVKIIKR
+710 LDSI
-725 NAFNECRL
+725 
-733 DSVSLPGLTYIGDYA
+733 SLPGLNSIGDEA
-748 FAYNHNLKEL
+748 FNGCTNLLEL
-758 RVPSTLEKIDDGA
+758 RVPSTLEKIEDGA
-771 FSGCNLEKVYAYT
+771 FSGCHLEKVYAYT

-790 SQGTFSNFSNIALY
+790 NQNTFSNFSNTALY

-905 VSDNKWYFFSFPFD
+905 VSENKWYFFSFPFD

-1267 AQVASSNSDGIL
+1267 AQVASSNSDGML

>member
-1 MLFCFILHGFAFDYT
+1 MKRFFTLTLMLFCFILHGFASEFNYT
-16 DENGVTWTCSTTSE
+16 DENGVTWTCSATSF
-30 YDEET
+30 
-35 ATYKDYATLTGA
+35 AKLTGA

-57 EKVYDGETAYTVD
+57 EKVYDGETAYTVNS
-70 KLYNTFQNSTIT
+70 LYYTFKDSKVIT
-82 KVTLPKDSI
+82 KVILPKDSI
-91 IIDGAFESCSN
+91 TIEAAFSN
-102 LKEVINSQYIK
+102 CYNLAEVVNSQYIT
-113 KCRNS
+113 KCCMG
-118 AFEHTNLTTIDLSGC
+118 AFEYTSLTSIDLSNC
-133 KFVHGFNGCKNLES
+133 KYVGGFD
-147 VILKVCKTIEKV
+147 
-159 SFQNC
+159 
-164 PKLKS
+164 
-169 LGETS
+169 S
-174 SVTEIG
+174 SKK
-180 DGAFGGCSSLQSID
+180 
-194 LQNCIFFS
+194 
-202 IATGYGG
+202 
-209 TFNGC
+209 
-214 TSLKTVILPKTLT
+214 LKTVILKACNTIEQRAFVNCTNLVSLGETASVTYIGGSAFEGCESLASIDLSNCSSWSNAIFRSCKNLKEIKLPSTLT
-227 EIPVCFFS
+227 EIPSALFC
-235 GCSAL
+235 GCTGL
-240 TSFDFSN
+240 TSFDFTN
-247 ITSIG
+247 ITKIG
-252 RSAFEGTGLTSVVI
+252 S
-266 PASVKDIEDNTFK
+266 
-279 NCNNLKSVDLGNINS
+279 
-294 IGESAFEGTGLT
+294 SAFEGTGLT

-312 SVKDIAGDAFK
+312 SVKDIADNTFK
-323 NCNNLKSVD
+323 NCNNLKSID
-332 LGNINSIGYS
+332 LGNINSIGSS

-355 ASVRNI
+355 TSV
-361 ASNTFKNCNNLK
+361 K
-373 SVDLGN
+373 
-379 INSIGGNAFKNCNN
+379 
-393 LKSVD
+393 
-398 LGNINTIGSSAFE
+398 
-411 GTGLTNVVI
+411 
-420 PASVQDIADNTFK
+420 DIADNTFK

-458 IDSIT
+458 IDSLT
-463 IPATISSIGNNA
+463 IPASISSIRNNA
-475 FPGINYITIN
+475 FSGINYVTIN
-485 ATKVPSLGSSFER
+485 ATKVPTLGGSFGQ
-498 NAVVLVPEEALNAYK
+498 NTIVLVPEEALNAYK

-519 DFAGQIFAIGT
+519 DFAGQIIAIGA

-545 GLLQQLDKNN
+545 GLLQQLDRNN
-555 LNNIVSLKV
+555 LNSIVSLKV

-569 GYDIMLFRNKM
+569 SYDIMLFRNKM

-599 YYEGCCSEDSVL
+599 YYEGNCTQDSILGEHSFSSLVKLISVKMPNSVKQINAAFQYCANLTSVVLPEKLNRLDDSFTQCFNLKNVEFKSCQSIKGAFSSCSSLRSVMLPSNLTILGEGCFSGSGLDSIIIPSNVEEI
-611 GANAFNG
+611 GASAFSSCNDLKYVSFPPSVKRINDLAFN
-618 VKHLISIKI
+618 
-627 PKSIKKIGDNAFNS
+627 D
-641 CSVRDVIF
+641 CS
-649 QEKQNIEIEERAFN
+649 
-663 SSDIANINLPIGSKL
+663 
-678 GEWCFAWCNKIQN
+678 
-691 IILPEALEIIP
+691 
-702 DNCFFQSS
+702 
-710 LSSVSIPSSVKIIKR
+710 
-725 NAFNECRL
+725 L
-733 DSVSLPGLTYIGDYA
+733 DSVSLPGLTYIGSNA
-748 FAYNHNLKEL
+748 FSSNPNLKEL
-758 RVPSTLEKIDDGA
+758 RVPSTLEAIGDRA
-771 FSGCNLEKVYAYT
+771 FRGCHLEKVYAYT

-790 SQGTFSNFSNIALY
+790 SQNTFDNFSNISLY

-1267 AQVASSNSDGIL
+1267 AQVASSNSDGML

>member
-1 MLFCFILHGFAFDYT
+1 MKRFFTLTLMLFCFILHGFAFEFNYT
-16 DENGVTWTCSTTSE
+16 DENGVTWTCWTENDDETSTVELLS
-30 YDEET
+30 
-35 ATYKDYATLTGA
+35 A

-57 EKVYDGETAYTVD
+57 EKVYDGETAHTVN
-70 KLYNTFQNSTIT
+70 LLNFTFKDSEVIT
-82 KVTLPKDSI
+82 KVILPKIPIGIST
-91 IIDGAFESCSN
+91 AFNNCYN
-102 LKEVINSQYIK
+102 LTEVVNSQYIT
-113 KCRNS
+113 KCDEA
-118 AFEHTNLTTIDLSGC
+118 AFNHTSLTSIDLTNCKYVSGFSGC
-133 KFVHGFNGCKNLES
+133 NKLKTVT
-147 VILKVCKTIEKV
+147 LKVCETIGFCAFTDCTNLV
-159 SFQNC
+159 
-164 PKLKS
+164 S
-169 LGETS
+169 LGETANVRS
-174 SVTEIG
+174 IG
-180 DGAFGGCSSLQSID
+180 TNAFYGCESLTALD
-194 LQNCIFFS
+194 LSNCDTLENYIF
-202 IATGYGG
+202 YDC
-209 TFNGC
+209 N
-214 TSLKTVILPKTLT
+214 SLKDIKLSKTLT
-227 EIPVCFFS
+227 IIPDYQFK
-235 GCSAL
+235 GCPKI
-240 TSFDFSN
+240 TNINISN
-247 ITSIG
+247 VTSIG
-252 RSAFEGTGLTSVVI
+252 REA
-266 PASVKDIEDNTFK
+266 FK
-279 NCNNLKSVDLGNINS
+279 NCSNITKVDLTNVKT
-294 IGESAFEGTGLT
+294 IGESAFEGTGLKEINLP
-306 SVVIPA
+306 VAKKIER
-312 SVKDIAGDAFK
+312 DAFRY
-323 NCNNLKSVD
+323 CNNLTKVELANVD
-332 LGNINSIGYS
+332 TIGTS
-342 AFEGTGLTSVVIP
+342 AFEGTGLKEITLP
-355 ASVRNI
+355 
-361 ASNTFKNCNNLK
+361 T
-373 SVDLGN
+373 
-379 INSIGGNAFKNCNN
+379 
-393 LKSVD
+393 
-398 LGNINTIGSSAFE
+398 TI
-411 GTGLTNVVI
+411 T
-420 PASVQDIADNTFK
+420 
-433 NCNNLKSVDLGNI
+433 
-446 NTIGSS
+446 
-452 AFEGCN
+452 
-458 IDSIT
+458 
-463 IPATISSIGNNA
+463 SIGNNA
-475 FPGINYITIN
+475 FNDIDNVTIN
-485 ATKVPSLGSSFER
+485 ATKVPSLDSFFGQ
-498 NAVVLVPEEALNAYK
+498 NTVVFVPEEAVNAYK
-513 TADVWK
+513 AADVWK

-530 KLDYDVKTT
+530 KTDYDVKTT

-545 GLLQQLDKNN
+545 GLLQQLDRNN

-599 YYEGCCSEDSVL
+599 YYEGNCTQDSILGKHSFSELDKLISVKMPNSVKQIN
-611 GANAFNG
+611 AAFNG
-618 VKHLISIKI
+618 CKNLTSVVLPEKLISLDGTFETCSKLENVEFKSCQNIKYRAFRDCSSLRSITLPSNLTNLDEDCFYHSGLDSVII
-627 PKSIKKIGDNAFNS
+627 PNNVEEIGGSAFGWCGNLKYVSFPPSLKKINRFAF
-641 CSVRDVIF
+641 
-649 QEKQNIEIEERAFN
+649 ERCA
-663 SSDIANINLPIGSKL
+663 
-678 GEWCFAWCNKIQN
+678 
-691 IILPEALEIIP
+691 
-702 DNCFFQSS
+702 
-710 LSSVSIPSSVKIIKR
+710 
-725 NAFNECRL
+725 L
-733 DSVSLPGLTYIGDYA
+733 DSVSLPSLVFIGDNA
-748 FAYNHNLKEL
+748 FANNSNLKEL
-758 RVPSTLEKIDDGA
+758 RVPSTLEKIEESA
-771 FSGCNLEKVYAYT
+771 FTGCGLEKVYAYT

-790 SQGTFSNFSNIALY
+790 SQGTFSDFSNISLY

-948 WVNLPDNE
+948 WVNLPDKE

-1084 AQETKARRLARG
+1084 AQETKARRLSRG

-1183 VRMDQPM
+1183 VRMDLPM

-1267 AQVASSNSDGIL
+1267 AQVASSNSDGML

>member
-1 MLFCFILHGFAFDYT
+1 MKRFFTLTLMLFCFILHGFAFNYT
-16 DENGVTWTCSTTSE
+16 DENGVTWTCSDTNAD
-30 YDEET
+30 YDVET
-35 ATYKDYATLTGA
+35 GTYKYYTILTGA
-47 SNYGAEVVVP
+47 INYGAEVVVP
-57 EKVYDGETAYTVD
+57 EKVYNGETAYTVKGLD
-70 KLYNTFQNSTIT
+70 NTFKNSEVIT
-82 KVTLPKDSI
+82 KVILPKDSI
-91 IIDGAFESCSN
+91 TIETAFSN
-102 LKEVINSQYIK
+102 CHNLAEVVNSQYIT
-113 KCRNS
+113 KCS
-118 AFEHTNLTTIDLSGC
+118 MGAFEYTSLTSIDLSNC
-133 KFVHGFNGCKNLES
+133 KYVGGFDSSKN
-147 VILKVCKTIEKV
+147 
-159 SFQNC
+159 
-164 PKLKS
+164 
-169 LGETS
+169 
-174 SVTEIG
+174 
-180 DGAFGGCSSLQSID
+180 
-194 LQNCIFFS
+194 
-202 IATGYGG
+202 
-209 TFNGC
+209 
-214 TSLKTVILPKTLT
+214 LKTVILKACNTIEQRAFVNCTNLVSLGETTSITSIGYEAFNGCESLSSIDLSNCSSWPDNSVFENCKSLKEIKLPSTLT
-227 EIPVCFFS
+227 EIPPALFR
-235 GCSAL
+235 GCTGL
-240 TSFDFSN
+240 TSFDFTN
-247 ITSIG
+247 ITKIG
-252 RSAFEGTGLTSVVI
+252 DSAFEETGLKEI
-266 PASVKDIEDNTFK
+266 I
-279 NCNNLKSVDLGNINS
+279 L
-294 IGESAFEGTGLT
+294 
-306 SVVIPA
+306 
-312 SVKDIAGDAFK
+312 
-323 NCNNLKSVD
+323 
-332 LGNINSIGYS
+332 
-342 AFEGTGLTSVVIP
+342 
-355 ASVRNI
+355 
-361 ASNTFKNCNNLK
+361 
-373 SVDLGN
+373 
-379 INSIGGNAFKNCNN
+379 
-393 LKSVD
+393 
-398 LGNINTIGSSAFE
+398 
-411 GTGLTNVVI
+411 
-420 PASVQDIADNTFK
+420 
-433 NCNNLKSVDLGNI
+433 
-446 NTIGSS
+446 
-452 AFEGCN
+452 
-458 IDSIT
+458 
-463 IPATISSIGNNA
+463 PATITFIGNNA
-475 FPGINYITIN
+475 FSGIDYVTIN
-485 ATKVPSLGSSFER
+485 ATKVPSLGGSFGQ

-519 DFAGQIFAIGT
+519 DFTGQIFAIGA

-545 GLLQQLDKNN
+545 GLLQQLDRNN

-599 YYEGCCSEDSVL
+599 YYEGNCTQDSIL
-611 GANAFNG
+611 GYNAFSELAKLITVKCPKSVKQIYGAFKNCNNLRSVVLPEQLEYIGDKEGDWASGNGPFSNCVNLKNIIFNGCKEIGTNTFKGCSAIQQINIPEGVTRIGEDAFSGCKSLESIIIPNG
-618 VKHLISIKI
+618 VETIEMSAFEFCDNLRKISFPPSLKTIKWY
-627 PKSIKKIGDNAFNS
+627 AFRY
-641 CSVRDVIF
+641 C
-649 QEKQNIEIEERAFN
+649 
-663 SSDIANINLPIGSKL
+663 
-678 GEWCFAWCNKIQN
+678 
-691 IILPEALEIIP
+691 
-702 DNCFFQSS
+702 SS
-710 LSSVSIPSSVKIIKR
+710 LDSI
-725 NAFNECRL
+725 
-733 DSVSLPGLTYIGDYA
+733 SLPGLNSIGIDA
-748 FAYNHNLKEL
+748 FNGCTNLKEL
-758 RVPSTLEKIDDGA
+758 RVPSTLEKIEESA

-790 SQGTFSNFSNIALY
+790 SQNTFDNFSNISLY

-842 LEDKRFDGTPDIDI
+842 LEDKRFDGKPDIDI

-1084 AQETKARRLARG
+1084 AQETKARRLSRG
-1096 FVPSRMIINLNVSDG
+1096 FVPSRKIINLNVSDG

-1267 AQVASSNSDGIL
+1267 AQVASSNSDGML

>member
-1 MLFCFILHGFAFDYT
+1 MKRFFTLTLMLFCFILHGFASEFNYT
-16 DENGVTWTCSTTSE
+16 DENGVTWTCWTENDDETSTAQLLS
-30 YDEET
+30 
-35 ATYKDYATLTGA
+35 A

-57 EKVYDGETAYTVD
+57 EKVYNGKTAHAVNI
-70 KLYNTFQNSTIT
+70 LSFTFKDSEVIT
-82 KVTLPKDSI
+82 KVILPKIPISI
-91 IIDGAFESCSN
+91 STAFNNCHN
-102 LKEVINSQYIK
+102 LTEVVNSQYITN
-113 KCRNS
+113 CDEA
-118 AFEHTNLTTIDLSGC
+118 AFNHTSLTSIDLSNCKYVSGFSGC
-133 KFVHGFNGCKNLES
+133 NKLKTVT
-147 VILKVCKTIEKV
+147 LKVCETIG
-159 SFQNC
+159 FCAFTDCTN
-164 PKLKS
+164 LIS
-169 LGETS
+169 LGETAN
-174 SVTEIG
+174 VTSIG
-180 DGAFGGCSSLQSID
+180 TNAFYGCESL
-194 LQNCIFFS
+194 
-202 IATGYGG
+202 
-209 TFNGC
+209 
-214 TSLKTVILPKTLT
+214 TSLDLSNCDTLENYIFDDCNSLKDIKLSKALTVIPDYQFKGCPKITN
-227 EIPVCFFS
+227 INI
-235 GCSAL
+235 
-240 TSFDFSN
+240 SN
-247 ITSIG
+247 VTSIG
-252 RSAFEGTGLTSVVI
+252 REA
-266 PASVKDIEDNTFK
+266 FK
-279 NCNNLKSVDLGNINS
+279 NCSNITKVDLTNVKT
-294 IGESAFEGTGLT
+294 IGESAFEGTGLKEINLP
-306 SVVIPA
+306 VAKKIER
-312 SVKDIAGDAFK
+312 DAFRY
-323 NCNNLKSVD
+323 CNNLTKVELANVD
-332 LGNINSIGYS
+332 TIGTS
-342 AFEGTGLTSVVIP
+342 AFEGTGLKEITLP
-355 ASVRNI
+355 
-361 ASNTFKNCNNLK
+361 T
-373 SVDLGN
+373 
-379 INSIGGNAFKNCNN
+379 
-393 LKSVD
+393 
-398 LGNINTIGSSAFE
+398 TI
-411 GTGLTNVVI
+411 T
-420 PASVQDIADNTFK
+420 
-433 NCNNLKSVDLGNI
+433 
-446 NTIGSS
+446 
-452 AFEGCN
+452 
-458 IDSIT
+458 
-463 IPATISSIGNNA
+463 SIGNNA
-475 FPGINYITIN
+475 FNDIDNVTIN
-485 ATKVPSLGSSFER
+485 ATKVPSLDSFFGQ
-498 NAVVLVPEEALNAYK
+498 NTVVFVPEEAVNAYK
-513 TADVWK
+513 AADVWK

-530 KLDYDVKTT
+530 KTDYDVKTT

-545 GLLQQLDKNN
+545 GLLQQLDRNN

-599 YYEGCCSEDSVL
+599 YYEGNCTQDSILGKHSFSELDKLISVKMPNSVKQIN
-611 GANAFNG
+611 AAFNG
-618 VKHLISIKI
+618 CKNLTSVVLPEKLISLDGTFETCSKLENVEFKSCQNIKYRAFRDCSSLRSITLPSNLTNLDEDCFYLSGLDSVII
-627 PKSIKKIGDNAFNS
+627 PNNVEEIGESAFGWCGNLKYVSFPPSLKKINRFAF
-641 CSVRDVIF
+641 
-649 QEKQNIEIEERAFN
+649 ERCA
-663 SSDIANINLPIGSKL
+663 
-678 GEWCFAWCNKIQN
+678 
-691 IILPEALEIIP
+691 
-702 DNCFFQSS
+702 
-710 LSSVSIPSSVKIIKR
+710 
-725 NAFNECRL
+725 L
-733 DSVSLPGLTYIGDYA
+733 DSVSLPGLVFIGDNA
-748 FAYNHNLKEL
+748 FANNSNLKEL
-758 RVPSTLEKIDDGA
+758 RVPSTLEKIEESA
-771 FSGCNLEKVYAYT
+771 FTGCGLEKVYAYT

-790 SQGTFSNFSNIALY
+790 SQGTFDNFSNISLY

-933 KMYDGSIRADQGSGG
+933 KMYDGSVRADQGSGG

-1267 AQVASSNSDGIL
+1267 AQVASSNSDGML
-1279 RLSAGVYIV
+1279 RLSAGIYIV

>member
-1 MLFCFILHGFAFDYT
+1 MKRYITFIIIIFFALLPSAADTAICICHDESGNQWTFEYEGNWDGEAGMYVPAKDSAIIT
-16 DENGVTWTCSTTSE
+16 DCSN
-30 YDEET
+30 YYEET
-35 ATYKDYATLTGA
+35 TIPGKV
-47 SNYGAEVVVP
+47 EVN
-57 EKVYDGETAYTVD
+57 GFSITV
-70 KLYNTFQNSTIT
+70 KAIGGQRFQNIGGLKKIILPST
-82 KVTLPKDSI
+82 VTTICDNAFQNCSLESIDLSHVLYIGAYAFQNCELDSI
-91 IIDGAFESCSN
+91 DLSHVLSIGAYAFQECSKLREIGN
-102 LKEVINSQYIK
+102 P
-113 KCRNS
+113 
-118 AFEHTNLTTIDLSGC
+118 NLTTI
-133 KFVHGFNGCKNLES
+133 
-147 VILKVCKTIEKV
+147 
-159 SFQNC
+159 
-164 PKLKS
+164 
-169 LGETS
+169 
-174 SVTEIG
+174 TEG
-180 DGAFGGCSSLQSID
+180 
-194 LQNCIFFS
+194 
-202 IATGYGG
+202 
-209 TFNGC
+209 
-214 TSLKTVILPKTLT
+214 V
-227 EIPVCFFS
+227 
-235 GCSAL
+235 
-240 TSFDFSN
+240 
-247 ITSIG
+247 
-252 RSAFEGTGLTSVVI
+252 FEGT
-266 PASVKDIEDNTFK
+266 
-279 NCNNLKSVDLGNINS
+279 NISS
-294 IGESAFEGTGLT
+294 ISFPNATT
-306 SVVIPA
+306 IMN
-312 SVKDIAGDAFK
+312 DAFK
-323 NCNNLKSVD
+323 NCKS
-332 LGNINSIGYS
+332 LINITLPKIISIGCQNSNGVSYGG
-342 AFEGTGLTSVVIP
+342 AFSGCDALRTITLPETIKELYP
-355 ASVRNI
+355 
-361 ASNTFKNCNNLK
+361 SNLENL
-373 SVDLGN
+373 
-379 INSIGGNAFKNCNN
+379 
-393 LKSVD
+393 
-398 LGNINTIGSSAFE
+398 E
-411 GTGLTNVVI
+411 
-420 PASVQDIADNTFK
+420 
-433 NCNNLKSVDLGNI
+433 
-446 NTIGSS
+446 
-452 AFEGCN
+452 
-458 IDSIT
+458 SIT
-463 IPATISSIGNNA
+463 INSSTPTFWYGGAFDSNTLIWVPKEAISSYKEQWASFASQILPIGA
-475 FPGINYITIN
+475 KI
-485 ATKVPSLGSSFER
+485 
-498 NAVVLVPEEALNAYK
+498 
-513 TADVWK
+513 
-519 DFAGQIFAIGT
+519 
-530 KLDYDVKTT
+530 DYDVKTT

-545 GLLQQLDKNN
+545 GLLQQLDRNN
-555 LNNIVSLKV
+555 LNSVVSLKV

-569 GYDIMLFRNKM
+569 SYDIMLFRNKM

-599 YYEGCCSEDSVL
+599 YYQGRCTQDSIL
-611 GANAFNG
+611 GYNAFSELDKLIT
-618 VKHLISIKI
+618 VKC
-627 PKSIKKIGDNAFNS
+627 PKSVKQIYGAFNS
-641 CSVRDVIF
+641 CHNLKSVVLPEQLEYLGDKEGYYATYNGSFTDCNHLTNVIF
-649 QEKQNIEIEERAFN
+649 YNCKEIGDHTFEGCSAIQQIKIPEGVTRIGEKAFRECN
-663 SSDIANINLPIGSKL
+663 SLKSI
-678 GEWCFAWCNKIQN
+678 
-691 IILPEALEIIP
+691 IIP
-702 DNCFFQSS
+702 NGVERIESNAFSS
-710 LSSVSIPSSVKIIKR
+710 CENLRKISLPPSLKII
-725 NAFNECRL
+725 NSYAFAGCAL
-733 DSVSLPGLTYIGDYA
+733 DSVNLPGLTYIANQA
-748 FAYNHNLKEL
+748 FAGNSNLKEL

-790 SQGTFSNFSNIALY
+790 NQGTFSNFSNIALY

-905 VSDNKWYFFSFPFD
+905 VSENKWYFFSFPFD

-1267 AQVASSNSDGIL
+1267 AQVASSNSDGML

>member
-1 MLFCFILHGFAFDYT
+1 MKRFFTLTLMLFCFILHGFASEFNYT
-16 DENGVTWTCSTTSE
+16 DENGVTWTCNSSYSE
-30 YDEET
+30 YDQET
-35 ATYKDYATLTGA
+35 STYKHYATLTGA

-57 EKVYDGETAYTVD
+57 EKIYDGETAYTVKGLD
-70 KLYNTFQNSTIT
+70 NTFKNSEVIT
-82 KVTLPKDSI
+82 KVILPKDSI
-91 IIDGAFESCSN
+91 TIETAFSN
-102 LKEVINSQYIK
+102 CYNLAEVVNSQYIT
-113 KCRNS
+113 KCCMG
-118 AFEHTNLTTIDLSGC
+118 AFEYTSLTSIDLSNC
-133 KFVHGFNGCKNLES
+133 KYVGGFD
-147 VILKVCKTIEKV
+147 
-159 SFQNC
+159 
-164 PKLKS
+164 
-169 LGETS
+169 S
-174 SVTEIG
+174 SKK
-180 DGAFGGCSSLQSID
+180 
-194 LQNCIFFS
+194 
-202 IATGYGG
+202 
-209 TFNGC
+209 
-214 TSLKTVILPKTLT
+214 LKTVILKACNTIEQRAFVNCTNLVSLGETASITSIGSEAFNGCESLSSIDLSNCSSWPDNSVFENCKSLKEIKLPSTLT
-227 EIPVCFFS
+227 EIPNCLFY
-235 GCSAL
+235 GCTGL
-240 TSFDFSN
+240 TSFDFTN
-247 ITSIG
+247 ITKIG
-252 RSAFEGTGLTSVVI
+252 S
-266 PASVKDIEDNTFK
+266 
-279 NCNNLKSVDLGNINS
+279 
-294 IGESAFEGTGLT
+294 SAFEGTGLT

-312 SVKDIAGDAFK
+312 SVKDIADYAFE

-332 LGNINSIGYS
+332 LGNINS
-342 AFEGTGLTSVVIP
+342 
-355 ASVRNI
+355 
-361 ASNTFKNCNNLK
+361 
-373 SVDLGN
+373 
-379 INSIGGNAFKNCNN
+379 
-393 LKSVD
+393 
-398 LGNINTIGSSAFE
+398 IGSSAFE

-420 PASVQDIADNTFK
+420 PASVKDIADNTFK

-446 NTIGSS
+446 NFIGNS

-475 FPGINYITIN
+475 FSGINYVTIN
-485 ATKVPSLGSSFER
+485 ATKVPSLGSSFGQ
-498 NAVVLVPEEALNAYK
+498 NIVVLVPEEALNAYK

-519 DFAGQIFAIGT
+519 DFAGQIIAIGA

-545 GLLQQLDKNN
+545 GLLQQLDRNN
-555 LNNIVSLKV
+555 LNSIVSLKV

-599 YYEGCCSEDSVL
+599 YYEGNCTQDSIL
-611 GANAFNG
+611 GEHSFSSL
-618 VKHLISIKI
+618 VKLISVKMPNSVKQINAAFQYCTNLTSVVLPEKLNRLDDSFTECFNL
-627 PKSIKKIGDNAFNS
+627 KNVEFKSCQSIKGAFSS
-641 CSVRDVIF
+641 CSSLRSVMLP
-649 QEKQNIEIEERAFN
+649 
-663 SSDIANINLPIGSKL
+663 SNLTIL
-678 GEWCFAWCNKIQN
+678 GEGCFSGSGLDSI
-691 IILPEALEIIP
+691 IIP
-702 DNCFFQSS
+702 SNVEEIGASAFSS
-710 LSSVSIPSSVKIIKR
+710 CNDLKYVSFPPSVKRI
-725 NAFNECRL
+725 NDLAFSDCSL
-733 DSVSLPGLTYIGDYA
+733 DSVSLPGLTYIGSNA
-748 FAYNHNLKEL
+748 FSSNPNLKEL
-758 RVPSTLEKIDDGA
+758 RVPSTLEAIGDRA
-771 FSGCNLEKVYAYT
+771 FRGCHLEKVYAYT

-790 SQGTFSNFSNIALY
+790 SQNTFDNFSNIALY

-842 LEDKRFDGTPDIDI
+842 LEDKRFDGKPDIDI

-1267 AQVASSNSDGIL
+1267 AQVASSNSDGML

>member
-1 MLFCFILHGFAFDYT
+1 MKRFFTFILLLCLCYTKTMAQIYQSWMDMYGNTWKYDYYGEDPQT
-16 DENGVTWTCSTTSE
+16 HLQTIKIVSVDFSDPDCLSYSGIPDSLDGYAVVALGPIFKDIPFYGNVTLP
-30 YDEET
+30 
-35 ATYKDYATLTGA
+35 K
-47 SNYGAEVVVP
+47 
-57 EKVYDGETAYTVD
+57 TVIELD
-70 KLYNTFQNSTIT
+70 QTFQNSGLTNIENT
-82 KVTLPKDSI
+82 EQVKTL
-91 IIDGAFESCSN
+91 
-102 LKEVINSQYIK
+102 Q
-113 KCRNS
+113 
-118 AFEHTNLTTIDLSGC
+118 
-133 KFVHGFNGCKNLES
+133 NG
-147 VILKVCKTIEKV
+147 V
-159 SFQNC
+159 FQNC
-164 PKLKS
+164 NMDSISLPNCTSLGWDSNFRGCTNLKS
-169 LGETS
+169 AKLPKIQELTGNDFEGCTSLQSVELGN
-174 SVTEIG
+174 VTNIAG
-180 DGAFGGCSSLQSID
+180 GAFNGCSSLQYVDLKNVTSIEEY
-194 LQNCIFFS
+194 
-202 IATGYGG
+202 A
-209 TFNGC
+209 FNEC
-214 TSLKTVILPKTLT
+214 TSLQNVDLNPNITNIGNQAFSNCPFLTKIKNIDFPNCTSIGDNVFIGLKNIKAVKLPQCKSIGQYAFCGCEQLKDIS
-227 EIPVCFFS
+227 IP
-235 GCSAL
+235 
-240 TSFDFSN
+240 N
-247 ITSIG
+247 ITSLG
-252 RSAFEGTGLTSVVI
+252 TNAFTGCQINQLTLPECIETLGYQNIPYIVI
-266 PASVKDIEDNTFK
+266 NATNVPELSSRFEDNTVI
-279 NCNNLKSVDLGNINS
+279 SVPN
-294 IGESAFEGTGLT
+294 
-306 SVVIPA
+306 
-312 SVKDIAGDAFK
+312 
-323 NCNNLKSVD
+323 
-332 LGNINSIGYS
+332 
-342 AFEGTGLTSVVIP
+342 
-355 ASVRNI
+355 
-361 ASNTFKNCNNLK
+361 
-373 SVDLGN
+373 
-379 INSIGGNAFKNCNN
+379 
-393 LKSVD
+393 
-398 LGNINTIGSSAFE
+398 
-411 GTGLTNVVI
+411 
-420 PASVQDIADNTFK
+420 
-433 NCNNLKSVDLGNI
+433 
-446 NTIGSS
+446 
-452 AFEGCN
+452 
-458 IDSIT
+458 
-463 IPATISSIGNNA
+463 
-475 FPGINYITIN
+475 
-485 ATKVPSLGSSFER
+485 
-498 NAVVLVPEEALNAYK
+498 EALNAYK

-519 DFAGQIFAIGT
+519 ENSNQIFALGT
-530 KLDYDVKTT
+530 QFDYDVKTT
-539 AQDNAP
+539 AQNNAP
-545 GLLQQLDKNN
+545 GLLQQLDRNN
-555 LNNIVSLKV
+555 LNSIVTLKI

-599 YYEGCCSEDSVL
+599 YYEGYCTKDSVL
-611 GANAFNG
+611 DNYSFSGLN
-618 VKHLISIKI
+618 KLISIKL
-627 PKSIKKIGDNAFNS
+627 PKSLKETN
-641 CSVRDVIF
+641 
-649 QEKQNIEIEERAFN
+649 Q
-663 SSDIANINLPIGSKL
+663 
-678 GEWCFAWCNKIQN
+678 
-691 IILPEALEIIP
+691 
-702 DNCFFQSS
+702 
-710 LSSVSIPSSVKIIKR
+710 
-725 NAFNECRL
+725 AFNECKYLKSVVLPDNIQNLGFETFARCSNL
-733 DSVSLPGLTYIGDYA
+733 ENVEFKKCKAIGDHAFESSSIKQLTLPAGLESIGENAFKDCASLASITLSDGLKEIKMQAFENCRSLKSIAIPNGVETIEPRTFAECKSLKSISLPPSLKRIEGTGILHCDSLESISLPGITYIGGSA
-748 FAYNHNLKEL
+748 FDGCFGLKEIKL
-758 RVPSTLEKIDDGA
+758 PSTLEKIEAWA
-771 FSGCNLEKVYAYT
+771 FNATGIEKVYAYT
-784 VLPISI
+784 VLPI
-790 SQGTFSNFSNIALY
+790 NINQNAFWNYGSTALY

-842 LEDKRFDGTPDIDI
+842 LEDKRFNGTPDIDI

-1034 NGNSYE
+1034 NGDSYE

-1243 LPTEEGIQINGCNGK
+1243 LPTEEGIQINDCNGK

-1267 AQVASSNSDGIL
+1267 AQVASSNSDGML
-1279 RLSAGVYIV
+1279 RLSAGIYIV

>member
-1 MLFCFILHGFAFDYT
+1 MKRYITFIIIIFFALLPSAADTAICICNDESGNQWTFEYEGNWDGEAGMYVPAKDSAVIT
-16 DENGVTWTCSTTSE
+16 DCSN
-30 YDEET
+30 YYEET
-35 ATYKDYATLTGA
+35 TIPGKV
-47 SNYGAEVVVP
+47 EVN
-57 EKVYDGETAYTVD
+57 GFSITV
-70 KLYNTFQNSTIT
+70 KAIGGQRFQNIGGLKKIILPST
-82 KVTLPKDSI
+82 VTTICDNAFQNCSLESIDLSHVLYIGAYAFQNCELDSI
-91 IIDGAFESCSN
+91 DLSHVLSIGAYAFQECSKLREIGN
-102 LKEVINSQYIK
+102 P
-113 KCRNS
+113 
-118 AFEHTNLTTIDLSGC
+118 NLTTI
-133 KFVHGFNGCKNLES
+133 
-147 VILKVCKTIEKV
+147 
-159 SFQNC
+159 
-164 PKLKS
+164 
-169 LGETS
+169 
-174 SVTEIG
+174 TEG
-180 DGAFGGCSSLQSID
+180 
-194 LQNCIFFS
+194 
-202 IATGYGG
+202 
-209 TFNGC
+209 
-214 TSLKTVILPKTLT
+214 V
-227 EIPVCFFS
+227 
-235 GCSAL
+235 
-240 TSFDFSN
+240 
-247 ITSIG
+247 
-252 RSAFEGTGLTSVVI
+252 FEGT
-266 PASVKDIEDNTFK
+266 
-279 NCNNLKSVDLGNINS
+279 NISS
-294 IGESAFEGTGLT
+294 ISFPNATT
-306 SVVIPA
+306 IMN
-312 SVKDIAGDAFK
+312 DAFK
-323 NCNNLKSVD
+323 NCKS
-332 LGNINSIGYS
+332 LINITLPKIISIGCQNSNGVSYGG
-342 AFEGTGLTSVVIP
+342 AFSGCDALRTITLPETIKELYP
-355 ASVRNI
+355 
-361 ASNTFKNCNNLK
+361 SNLENL
-373 SVDLGN
+373 
-379 INSIGGNAFKNCNN
+379 
-393 LKSVD
+393 
-398 LGNINTIGSSAFE
+398 E
-411 GTGLTNVVI
+411 
-420 PASVQDIADNTFK
+420 
-433 NCNNLKSVDLGNI
+433 
-446 NTIGSS
+446 
-452 AFEGCN
+452 
-458 IDSIT
+458 SIT
-463 IPATISSIGNNA
+463 INSSTPTFWYGGSFDSNTLIW
-475 FPGINYITIN
+475 
-485 ATKVPSLGSSFER
+485 VPK
-498 NAVVLVPEEALNAYK
+498 EALSSYK
-513 TADVWK
+513 EQWAS
-519 DFAGQIFAIGT
+519 FASQILPIGA
-530 KLDYDVKTT
+530 KIDYDIRTT

-545 GLLQQLDKNN
+545 GLLQQLDRNN
-555 LNNIVSLKV
+555 LNSIVSLKV

-599 YYEGCCSEDSVL
+599 YFQGCCSEDSVL
-611 GANAFNG
+611 GDNAFYN
-618 VKHLISIKI
+618 VKQLITIKI
-627 PKSIKKIGDNAFNS
+627 PKSIKSIGDYTFNR
-641 CSVRDVIF
+641 CSVKNVIF
-649 QEKQNIEIEERAFN
+649 QNKQNIEIGERAFAN
-663 SSDIANINLPIGSKL
+663 SDVENINLPIGTILKSYCFNGCKKL
-678 GEWCFAWCNKIQN
+678 HK
-691 IILPEALEIIP
+691 IILPEGLECVP
-702 DNCFFQSS
+702 GYCFYETNIKSVEFPSS
-710 LSSVSIPSSVKIIKR
+710 LKR
-725 NAFNECRL
+725 IEESAFNVNGHDMGL
-733 DSVSLPGLTYIGDYA
+733 DSISLPGLTYIGYRA
-748 FAYNHNLKEL
+748 FYKNYNL
-758 RVPSTLEKIDDGA
+758 REVKLPSTLEEIAPEA
-771 FSGCNLEKVYAYT
+771 FSNCNIKKVYTYT
-784 VLPISI
+784 VLPTNI
-790 SQGTFSNFSNIALY
+790 SQNTFDNFSSTALY

-905 VSDNKWYFFSFPFD
+905 VSSNKWYFFSFPFD

-1128 YEMDC
+1128 YDMDC

-1267 AQVASSNSDGIL
+1267 AQVASSNSDGML

>member
-1 MLFCFILHGFAFDYT
+1 MKRYITFIIIIFFALLPSAADTGICQDESGNQWTFEYERNWDGEAGMYVPAKDSAVIT
-16 DENGVTWTCSTTSE
+16 DCSN
-30 YDEET
+30 YYEET
-35 ATYKDYATLTGA
+35 TIPGKV
-47 SNYGAEVVVP
+47 EVN
-57 EKVYDGETAYTVD
+57 GFSITVKAIGGQRFQNIGGLKKIILPSTVTTICD
-70 KLYNTFQNSTIT
+70 NTFQNCSLESIDLSH
-82 KVTLPKDSI
+82 VLYIGAYAFQNCELDSI
-91 IIDGAFESCSN
+91 DLSHVLSIGAYAFQECSKLREIGN
-102 LKEVINSQYIK
+102 PI
-113 KCRNS
+113 
-118 AFEHTNLTTIDLSGC
+118 LTTI
-133 KFVHGFNGCKNLES
+133 
-147 VILKVCKTIEKV
+147 
-159 SFQNC
+159 
-164 PKLKS
+164 
-169 LGETS
+169 
-174 SVTEIG
+174 TEG
-180 DGAFGGCSSLQSID
+180 
-194 LQNCIFFS
+194 
-202 IATGYGG
+202 
-209 TFNGC
+209 
-214 TSLKTVILPKTLT
+214 V
-227 EIPVCFFS
+227 
-235 GCSAL
+235 
-240 TSFDFSN
+240 
-247 ITSIG
+247 
-252 RSAFEGTGLTSVVI
+252 FEGT
-266 PASVKDIEDNTFK
+266 
-279 NCNNLKSVDLGNINS
+279 NISS
-294 IGESAFEGTGLT
+294 ISFPNATT
-306 SVVIPA
+306 IMN
-312 SVKDIAGDAFK
+312 DAFK
-323 NCNNLKSVD
+323 NCKS
-332 LGNINSIGYS
+332 LINITLPKIISIGCQNSNGVSYDG
-342 AFEGTGLTSVVIP
+342 AFSGCDALRTITLPETIKELYP
-355 ASVRNI
+355 
-361 ASNTFKNCNNLK
+361 SNLENL
-373 SVDLGN
+373 
-379 INSIGGNAFKNCNN
+379 
-393 LKSVD
+393 
-398 LGNINTIGSSAFE
+398 E
-411 GTGLTNVVI
+411 
-420 PASVQDIADNTFK
+420 
-433 NCNNLKSVDLGNI
+433 
-446 NTIGSS
+446 
-452 AFEGCN
+452 
-458 IDSIT
+458 SIT
-463 IPATISSIGNNA
+463 INSSTPTFWYGGSFDSNTLIWVPKEAISSYKEQWASFASQILPIGA
-475 FPGINYITIN
+475 KI
-485 ATKVPSLGSSFER
+485 
-498 NAVVLVPEEALNAYK
+498 
-513 TADVWK
+513 
-519 DFAGQIFAIGT
+519 
-530 KLDYDVKTT
+530 DYDIKTT

-545 GLLQQLDKNN
+545 GLLQQLDRNN

-599 YYEGCCSEDSVL
+599 YYQGNCTQDSILGEDSFSGLDKLISVKMPNSVKQIN
-611 GANAFNG
+611 AAFNG
-618 VKHLISIKI
+618 CKNLT
-627 PKSIKKIGDNAFNS
+627 
-641 CSVRDVIF
+641 SVV
-649 QEKQNIEIEERAFN
+649 
-663 SSDIANINLPIGSKL
+663 
-678 GEWCFAWCNKIQN
+678 
-691 IILPEALEIIP
+691 LPEKL
-702 DNCFFQSS
+702 NS
-710 LSSVSIPSSVKIIKR
+710 LDGT
-725 NAFNECRL
+725 FNECRKL
-733 DSVSLPGLTYIGDYA
+733 KNVEFKSCQSIGYSTFASCNSLKNITLPNNLVIIGNECFSESGLDSIVISNNVEEIGYGSFYKCRNLKYVSFPPSLKRINPFAFYGCAIDSVSLPGLTYIGGSA
-748 FAYNHNLKEL
+748 FFECTNLKEL
-758 RVPSTLEKIDDGA
+758 RIPSTLEAIEDGA
-771 FSGCNLEKVYAYT
+771 FSGCHLEKVYAYT

-790 SQGTFSNFSNIALY
+790 SQNTFDNFSSTALY

-1267 AQVASSNSDGIL
+1267 AQVASSNSDGML

>member
-1 MLFCFILHGFAFDYT
+1 MKRFFTLTLMLFCFILHGFASDFNYT
-16 DENGVTWTCSTTSE
+16 DENGVTWTCRSGYT
-30 YDEET
+30 YDQET
-35 ATYKDYATLTGA
+35 DTQKYFTELYGA
-47 SNYGAEVVVP
+47 SNYGTEVIVP
-57 EKVYDGETAYTVD
+57 EKVYDGETAYTVTD
-70 KLYNTFQNSTIT
+70 LNYTFENSEIIT
-82 KVTLPKDSI
+82 KVTLPNNPIEINGAFSKCHNLVEVVNSQYI
-91 IIDGAFESCSN
+91 TNCNNGAFEYTSLTSIDLSNCTYVGGFDSCKKLKIVTLKGCKKIRDMAFINCTNLISVEETANVTSVGNEAFKNCSN
-102 LKEVINSQYIK
+102 LKKIDW
-113 KCRNS
+113 
-118 AFEHTNLTTIDLSGC
+118 TNVTT
-133 KFVHGFNGCKNLES
+133 
-147 VILKVCKTIEKV
+147 
-159 SFQNC
+159 
-164 PKLKS
+164 
-169 LGETS
+169 
-174 SVTEIG
+174 
-180 DGAFGGCSSLQSID
+180 
-194 LQNCIFFS
+194 
-202 IATGYGG
+202 
-209 TFNGC
+209 
-214 TSLKTVILPKTLT
+214 
-227 EIPVCFFS
+227 
-235 GCSAL
+235 
-240 TSFDFSN
+240 
-247 ITSIG
+247 
-252 RSAFEGTGLTSVVI
+252 
-266 PASVKDIEDNTFK
+266 
-279 NCNNLKSVDLGNINS
+279 
-294 IGESAFEGTGLT
+294 IGESAFEGTGVKELT
-306 SVVIPA
+306 LPTTITSIRE
-312 SVKDIAGDAFK
+312 KAF
-323 NCNNLKSVD
+323 
-332 LGNINSIGYS
+332 
-342 AFEGTGLTSVVIP
+342 TGIECV
-355 ASVRNI
+355 
-361 ASNTFKNCNNLK
+361 
-373 SVDLGN
+373 
-379 INSIGGNAFKNCNN
+379 
-393 LKSVD
+393 
-398 LGNINTIGSSAFE
+398 
-411 GTGLTNVVI
+411 
-420 PASVQDIADNTFK
+420 
-433 NCNNLKSVDLGNI
+433 
-446 NTIGSS
+446 
-452 AFEGCN
+452 
-458 IDSIT
+458 
-463 IPATISSIGNNA
+463 
-475 FPGINYITIN
+475 TIN
-485 ATKVPSLGSSFER
+485 ATKVPSLKSPFEQ
-498 NAVVLVPEEALNAYK
+498 NIVVFVPKEALNTYK
-513 TADVWK
+513 TADIWK
-519 DFAGQIFAIGT
+519 KSAVQILAIGT
-530 KLDYDVKTT
+530 KTDYDVKTT

-545 GLLQQLDKNN
+545 GLLQQLDKNS
-555 LNNIVSLKV
+555 LNSIVSLKV

-599 YYEGCCSEDSVL
+599 YYEGYCTEDSVL
-611 GANAFNG
+611 GNNAFYE
-618 VKHLISIKI
+618 VKHLVSIKI
-627 PKSIKKIGDNAFNS
+627 PKSIKRIGDYAFCR

-649 QEKQNIEIEERAFN
+649 QEKQNIEIGNEVFYD
-663 SSDIANINLPIGSKL
+663 SDIANINLPIGSKL
-678 GEWCFAWCNKIQN
+678 GGSCFTACNNIRN
-691 IILPEALEIIP
+691 IILPEGLEVIP
-702 DNCFFQSS
+702 GSCFYHSGLTS
-710 LSSVSIPSSVKIIKR
+710 ASIPSSVKRIESR
-725 NAFNECRL
+725 AFNWCAL
-733 DSVSLPGLTYIGDYA
+733 DSISLPGLTYIGDEA
-748 FAYNHNLKEL
+748 FTDNYNLKEL
-758 RVPSTLEKIDDGA
+758 RVPSTLEEIGEKA

-790 SQGTFSNFSNIALY
+790 SQNTFSNFSNTALY

-1267 AQVASSNSDGIL
+1267 AQVASSNSDGML

>member
-1 MLFCFILHGFAFDYT
+1 MKRFFTFILLLCLCYTKTMAQIYQSWMDMYGNTWKYDYYGEDPQT
-16 DENGVTWTCSTTSE
+16 HLQTIKIVSVDFSDPDCLSYSRIPDSLDGYAVVALGPIFKDIPFYGNVTLP
-30 YDEET
+30 
-35 ATYKDYATLTGA
+35 K
-47 SNYGAEVVVP
+47 
-57 EKVYDGETAYTVD
+57 TVIELD
-70 KLYNTFQNSTIT
+70 QTFQNSGLTNIENT
-82 KVTLPKDSI
+82 EQVKTL
-91 IIDGAFESCSN
+91 
-102 LKEVINSQYIK
+102 Q
-113 KCRNS
+113 
-118 AFEHTNLTTIDLSGC
+118 
-133 KFVHGFNGCKNLES
+133 NG
-147 VILKVCKTIEKV
+147 V
-159 SFQNC
+159 FQNC
-164 PKLKS
+164 NMDSISLPNCTSLGWDSNFRGCTNLKS
-169 LGETS
+169 AKLPKIQELTGNDFEGCTSLQSVELGN
-174 SVTEIG
+174 VTNIAG
-180 DGAFGGCSSLQSID
+180 GAFNGCSSLQYVDLKNVTSIEEY
-194 LQNCIFFS
+194 
-202 IATGYGG
+202 A
-209 TFNGC
+209 FNEC
-214 TSLKTVILPKTLT
+214 TSLQNVDLNPNITNIGNQAFSNCPFLTKIKNIDFPNCTSIGDNVFIGLKNIKAVKLPQCKSIGQYAFCGCEQLKDIS
-227 EIPVCFFS
+227 IP
-235 GCSAL
+235 
-240 TSFDFSN
+240 N
-247 ITSIG
+247 ITSLG
-252 RSAFEGTGLTSVVI
+252 TNAFTGCQINQLTLPECIETLGYQNIPYIVI
-266 PASVKDIEDNTFK
+266 NATNVPELSSRFEDNTVI
-279 NCNNLKSVDLGNINS
+279 SVPN
-294 IGESAFEGTGLT
+294 
-306 SVVIPA
+306 
-312 SVKDIAGDAFK
+312 
-323 NCNNLKSVD
+323 
-332 LGNINSIGYS
+332 
-342 AFEGTGLTSVVIP
+342 
-355 ASVRNI
+355 
-361 ASNTFKNCNNLK
+361 
-373 SVDLGN
+373 
-379 INSIGGNAFKNCNN
+379 
-393 LKSVD
+393 
-398 LGNINTIGSSAFE
+398 
-411 GTGLTNVVI
+411 
-420 PASVQDIADNTFK
+420 
-433 NCNNLKSVDLGNI
+433 
-446 NTIGSS
+446 
-452 AFEGCN
+452 
-458 IDSIT
+458 
-463 IPATISSIGNNA
+463 
-475 FPGINYITIN
+475 
-485 ATKVPSLGSSFER
+485 
-498 NAVVLVPEEALNAYK
+498 EALNAYK

-519 DFAGQIFAIGT
+519 ENSNQIFALGT
-530 KLDYDVKTT
+530 QFDYDVKTT
-539 AQDNAP
+539 AQNNAP
-545 GLLQQLDKNN
+545 GLLQQLDRNN
-555 LNNIVSLKV
+555 LNSIVTLKI

-599 YYEGCCSEDSVL
+599 YYEGYCTKDSVL
-611 GANAFNG
+611 DNYSFSGLN
-618 VKHLISIKI
+618 KLISIKL
-627 PKSIKKIGDNAFNS
+627 PKSLKETN
-641 CSVRDVIF
+641 
-649 QEKQNIEIEERAFN
+649 Q
-663 SSDIANINLPIGSKL
+663 
-678 GEWCFAWCNKIQN
+678 
-691 IILPEALEIIP
+691 
-702 DNCFFQSS
+702 
-710 LSSVSIPSSVKIIKR
+710 
-725 NAFNECRL
+725 AFNECKYLKSVVLPDNIQNLGFETFARCSNL
-733 DSVSLPGLTYIGDYA
+733 ENVEFKKCKAIGDHAFESSSIKQLTLPAGLESIGENAFKDCASLASITLSDGLKEIKMQAFENCRSLKSIAIPNGVETIEPRTFAECKSLKSISLPPSLKRIEGTGILHCDSLESISLPGITYIGGSA
-748 FAYNHNLKEL
+748 FDGCFGLKEIKL
-758 RVPSTLEKIDDGA
+758 PSTLEKIEAWA
-771 FSGCNLEKVYAYT
+771 FNATGIEKVYAYT
-784 VLPISI
+784 VLPI
-790 SQGTFSNFSNIALY
+790 NINQNAFWNYGSTALY

-1034 NGNSYE
+1034 NGDSYE

-1243 LPTEEGIQINGCNGK
+1243 LPTEEGIQINDCNGK

-1267 AQVASSNSDGIL
+1267 AQVASSNSDGML
-1279 RLSAGVYIV
+1279 RLSAGIYIV

>member
-1 MLFCFILHGFAFDYT
+1 MKRFFTLTLMLFCFILHGFAFEYT
-16 DENGVTWTCSTTSE
+16 DENGVTWTCTDTNAD
-30 YDEET
+30 YDVET
-35 ATYKDYATLTGA
+35 GTYKYYTILTGA
-47 SNYGAEVVVP
+47 INYGAEVVVP
-57 EKVYDGETAYTVD
+57 EKVYNGETAYTVWG
-70 KLYNTFQNSTIT
+70 LSHTFENSEVIT
-82 KVTLPKDSI
+82 KVILPKDSI
-91 IIDGAFESCSN
+91 TIETAFSN
-102 LKEVINSQYIK
+102 CHNLAEVVNSQYIT
-113 KCRNS
+113 KCS
-118 AFEHTNLTTIDLSGC
+118 MGAFEYTSLTSIDLSNC
-133 KFVHGFNGCKNLES
+133 KYVGGFD
-147 VILKVCKTIEKV
+147 
-159 SFQNC
+159 
-164 PKLKS
+164 
-169 LGETS
+169 S
-174 SVTEIG
+174 SKK
-180 DGAFGGCSSLQSID
+180 
-194 LQNCIFFS
+194 
-202 IATGYGG
+202 
-209 TFNGC
+209 
-214 TSLKTVILPKTLT
+214 LKTVILKACNTIEQRAFVNCTNLISVGET
-227 EIPVCFFS
+227 ASVI
-235 GCSAL
+235 
-240 TSFDFSN
+240 
-247 ITSIG
+247 SIG
-252 RSAFEGTGLTSVVI
+252 YSAFENCSNLTKVDLPKITTIESSAFEGTGL
-266 PASVKDIEDNTFK
+266 KDITLPATEEIKSSAFRNCSNLTKVDLPKVTTIESSAFKGTGLEEITLPTTKEIANNAFK
-279 NCNNLKSVDLGNINS
+279 NCSNLTKVDLPKVTT
-294 IGESAFEGTGLT
+294 IGESAFEGTGL
-306 SVVIPA
+306 
-312 SVKDIAGDAFK
+312 
-323 NCNNLKSVD
+323 
-332 LGNINSIGYS
+332 
-342 AFEGTGLTSVVIP
+342 E
-355 ASVRNI
+355 
-361 ASNTFKNCNNLK
+361 
-373 SVDLGN
+373 
-379 INSIGGNAFKNCNN
+379 
-393 LKSVD
+393 
-398 LGNINTIGSSAFE
+398 E
-411 GTGLTNVVI
+411 
-420 PASVQDIADNTFK
+420 
-433 NCNNLKSVDLGNI
+433 
-446 NTIGSS
+446 
-452 AFEGCN
+452 
-458 IDSIT
+458 IT
-463 IPATISSIGNNA
+463 LPATITSIEKYA
-475 FPGINYITIN
+475 FNGFDHVTIN
-485 ATKVPSLGSSFER
+485 STKVPSLSGSLGE
-498 NAVVLVPEEALNAYK
+498 NTVVLVPEEAVNTYK
-513 TADVWK
+513 AADVWK

-530 KLDYDVKTT
+530 KTDYDVKTT

-545 GLLQQLDKNN
+545 GLLQQLDRNN

-588 SDADIVANPYE
+588 SDADIVANPYQ
-599 YYEGCCSEDSVL
+599 YYQGNCTQDSILGEHSFSELDKLISVKMPNSVKQINAAFQNCTNLTSVVLPEKLNRLDDSFVRCSKLKNVEFKSCQSIKSAFYECTSLRSVTLPSNLTILDESCFFHSGLDSV
-611 GANAFNG
+611 
-618 VKHLISIKI
+618 II
-627 PKSIKKIGDNAFNS
+627 PNNVEEIGGSVFSYCYNLKYVSFPPSLKKINRSAF
-641 CSVRDVIF
+641 
-649 QEKQNIEIEERAFN
+649 ERCA
-663 SSDIANINLPIGSKL
+663 
-678 GEWCFAWCNKIQN
+678 
-691 IILPEALEIIP
+691 
-702 DNCFFQSS
+702 
-710 LSSVSIPSSVKIIKR
+710 
-725 NAFNECRL
+725 L
-733 DSVSLPGLTYIGDYA
+733 DSVSLPGLVFIGDNA
-748 FAYNHNLKEL
+748 FANNSNLKEL
-758 RVPSTLEKIDDGA
+758 RVPSTLEKIEDRA
-771 FSGCNLEKVYAYT
+771 FTGCNLEKVYAYT

-790 SQGTFSNFSNIALY
+790 SQGTFDNFSNISLY

-1267 AQVASSNSDGIL
+1267 AQVASSNSDGML

>member
-1 MLFCFILHGFAFDYT
+1 MKRFFTLTLMLFCFILHGFAFDYT
-16 DENGVTWTCSTTSE
+16 DENGVTWTCNSSYSE
-30 YDEET
+30 YDQET
-35 ATYKDYATLTGA
+35 STYKHYATLTGA

-57 EKVYDGETAYTVD
+57 EKIYDGETAYTVKGLD
-70 KLYNTFQNSTIT
+70 NTFKNSEVIT
-82 KVTLPKDSI
+82 KVILPKDSI
-91 IIDGAFESCSN
+91 TIETAFSN
-102 LKEVINSQYIK
+102 CYNLAEVVNSQYIT
-113 KCRNS
+113 KCCMG
-118 AFEHTNLTTIDLSGC
+118 AFEYTSLTSIDLSNC
-133 KFVHGFNGCKNLES
+133 KYVGGFD
-147 VILKVCKTIEKV
+147 
-159 SFQNC
+159 
-164 PKLKS
+164 
-169 LGETS
+169 S
-174 SVTEIG
+174 SKK
-180 DGAFGGCSSLQSID
+180 
-194 LQNCIFFS
+194 
-202 IATGYGG
+202 
-209 TFNGC
+209 
-214 TSLKTVILPKTLT
+214 LKTVILKACNTIEQRAFVNCTNLVSLGETASITSIGSEAFNGCESLSSIDLSNCSSWPYASIFGNCKNLKEIKLPSTLT
-227 EIPVCFFS
+227 EIPNYLFC
-235 GCSAL
+235 GCTGL
-240 TSFDFSN
+240 TSFDFTN
-247 ITSIG
+247 ITKIG
-252 RSAFEGTGLTSVVI
+252 SSAFEGTGLTSVVI
-266 PASVKDIEDNTFK
+266 PASVKDIADNTFK

-294 IGESAFEGTGLT
+294 IG
-306 SVVIPA
+306 
-312 SVKDIAGDAFK
+312 
-323 NCNNLKSVD
+323 
-332 LGNINSIGYS
+332 
-342 AFEGTGLTSVVIP
+342 
-355 ASVRNI
+355 
-361 ASNTFKNCNNLK
+361 
-373 SVDLGN
+373 
-379 INSIGGNAFKNCNN
+379 
-393 LKSVD
+393 
-398 LGNINTIGSSAFE
+398 SSAFE
-411 GTGLTNVVI
+411 G
-420 PASVQDIADNTFK
+420 S
-433 NCNNLKSVDLGNI
+433 
-446 NTIGSS
+446 
-452 AFEGCN
+452 N
-458 IDSIT
+458 IDSLT
-463 IPATISSIGNNA
+463 IPATISSIGYNA
-475 FPGINYITIN
+475 FPEINYITIN
-485 ATKVPSLGSSFER
+485 ATKVPSLGSSFGQ
-498 NAVVLVPEEALNAYK
+498 NVVVLVPEEALNAYK

-519 DFAGQIFAIGT
+519 DFAGQIFAIGA

-545 GLLQQLDKNN
+545 GLLQQLDRNN

-599 YYEGCCSEDSVL
+599 YYEGNCTQDSILGNYAFSKLDKLISVKMPNSVKQINAAFQDCTNLTSVVLPEKLNRLDDSFVRCSKLKNVEFKSCQSIKSAFYDCSSLRSVTLPSNLTILDEDCFYGSGLDSVIIPNNVEEI
-611 GANAFNG
+611 GAWSFRMCSNLKYVSFPPS
-618 VKHLISIKI
+618 L
-627 PKSIKKIGDNAFNS
+627 KKINRFAF
-641 CSVRDVIF
+641 
-649 QEKQNIEIEERAFN
+649 ERCA
-663 SSDIANINLPIGSKL
+663 
-678 GEWCFAWCNKIQN
+678 
-691 IILPEALEIIP
+691 
-702 DNCFFQSS
+702 
-710 LSSVSIPSSVKIIKR
+710 
-725 NAFNECRL
+725 L
-733 DSVSLPGLTYIGDYA
+733 DSVSLPGLVFIGDNA
-748 FAYNHNLKEL
+748 FANNSNLKEL
-758 RVPSTLEKIDDGA
+758 RVPSTLEEIEESA
-771 FSGCNLEKVYAYT
+771 FSGCHLEKVYAYT

-790 SQGTFSNFSNIALY
+790 SQNTFSNFSNTALY

-842 LEDKRFDGTPDIDI
+842 LEDKRFDGKPDIDI

-892 GNLNAKKMRFDIS
+892 GNLNAKKLRFDIS

-1267 AQVASSNSDGIL
+1267 AQMASSNSDGML

>member
-1 MLFCFILHGFAFDYT
+1 MKRFFTLTLMLFCFILHGFAFEFNYT
-16 DENGVTWTCSTTSE
+16 DENGVTWTCWTENDDETSTVELLS
-30 YDEET
+30 
-35 ATYKDYATLTGA
+35 A

-57 EKVYDGETAYTVD
+57 EKVYDGETAHTVN
-70 KLYNTFQNSTIT
+70 LLNFTFKDSEVIT
-82 KVTLPKDSI
+82 KVILPKIPIGIST
-91 IIDGAFESCSN
+91 AFNNCYN
-102 LKEVINSQYIK
+102 LTEVVNSQYIT
-113 KCRNS
+113 KCDEA
-118 AFEHTNLTTIDLSGC
+118 AFNHTSLTSIDLTNCKYVSGFSGC
-133 KFVHGFNGCKNLES
+133 NKLKTVT
-147 VILKVCKTIEKV
+147 LKVCETIGFCAFTDCTNLV
-159 SFQNC
+159 
-164 PKLKS
+164 S
-169 LGETS
+169 LGETANVRS
-174 SVTEIG
+174 IG
-180 DGAFGGCSSLQSID
+180 TNAFYGCESLTALD
-194 LQNCIFFS
+194 LSNCDTLENYIF
-202 IATGYGG
+202 YDC
-209 TFNGC
+209 N
-214 TSLKTVILPKTLT
+214 SLKDIKLSKTLT
-227 EIPVCFFS
+227 IIPDYQFK
-235 GCSAL
+235 GCPKI
-240 TSFDFSN
+240 TNINISN
-247 ITSIG
+247 VTSIG
-252 RSAFEGTGLTSVVI
+252 REA
-266 PASVKDIEDNTFK
+266 FK
-279 NCNNLKSVDLGNINS
+279 NCSNITKVDLTNVKT
-294 IGESAFEGTGLT
+294 IGESAFEGTGLKEINLP
-306 SVVIPA
+306 VAKKIER
-312 SVKDIAGDAFK
+312 DAFRY
-323 NCNNLKSVD
+323 CNNLTKVELANVD
-332 LGNINSIGYS
+332 TIGTS
-342 AFEGTGLTSVVIP
+342 AFEGTGLKEITLP
-355 ASVRNI
+355 
-361 ASNTFKNCNNLK
+361 T
-373 SVDLGN
+373 
-379 INSIGGNAFKNCNN
+379 
-393 LKSVD
+393 
-398 LGNINTIGSSAFE
+398 TI
-411 GTGLTNVVI
+411 T
-420 PASVQDIADNTFK
+420 
-433 NCNNLKSVDLGNI
+433 
-446 NTIGSS
+446 
-452 AFEGCN
+452 
-458 IDSIT
+458 
-463 IPATISSIGNNA
+463 SIGNNA
-475 FPGINYITIN
+475 FNDIDNVTIN
-485 ATKVPSLGSSFER
+485 ATKVPSLDSFFGQ
-498 NAVVLVPEEALNAYK
+498 NTVVFVPEEAVNAYK
-513 TADVWK
+513 AADVWK

-530 KLDYDVKTT
+530 KTDYDVKTT

-545 GLLQQLDKNN
+545 GLLQQLDRNN

-599 YYEGCCSEDSVL
+599 YYEGNCTQDSILGKHSFSELDKLISVKMPNSVKQIN
-611 GANAFNG
+611 AAFNG
-618 VKHLISIKI
+618 CKNLTSVVLPEKLISLDGTFETCSKLENVEFKSCQNIKYRAFRDCSSLRSITLPSNLTNLDEDCFYLSGLDSVII
-627 PKSIKKIGDNAFNS
+627 PNNVEEIGGSAFGWCGNLKYVSFPPSLKKINRFAF
-641 CSVRDVIF
+641 
-649 QEKQNIEIEERAFN
+649 ERCA
-663 SSDIANINLPIGSKL
+663 
-678 GEWCFAWCNKIQN
+678 
-691 IILPEALEIIP
+691 
-702 DNCFFQSS
+702 
-710 LSSVSIPSSVKIIKR
+710 
-725 NAFNECRL
+725 L
-733 DSVSLPGLTYIGDYA
+733 DSVSLPGLVFIGDNA
-748 FAYNHNLKEL
+748 FANNSNLKEL
-758 RVPSTLEKIDDGA
+758 RVPSTLEKIEESA
-771 FSGCNLEKVYAYT
+771 FTGCGLEKVYAYT

-790 SQGTFSNFSNIALY
+790 SQGTFDNFSNISLY

-1183 VRMDQPM
+1183 GRMDQPM

-1229 TSIADVVKKTGVNI
+1229 TSIADVMKKTGVNI

-1267 AQVASSNSDGIL
+1267 AQVASSNSDGML

>member
-1 MLFCFILHGFAFDYT
+1 MKRFFTLTLMLFCFILHGFAFDYT
-16 DENGVTWTCSTTSE
+16 DENGVTWTCSDTNAD
-30 YDEET
+30 YDVET
-35 ATYKDYATLTGA
+35 GTYKYYTILTGA
-47 SNYGAEVVVP
+47 INYGAEVVVP
-57 EKVYDGETAYTVD
+57 EKVYNGETAYTVKGLD
-70 KLYNTFQNSTIT
+70 NTFKNSEVIT
-82 KVTLPKDSI
+82 KVILPKDSI
-91 IIDGAFESCSN
+91 TIETAFSN
-102 LKEVINSQYIK
+102 CHNLAEVVNSQYIT
-113 KCRNS
+113 KCCMG
-118 AFEHTNLTTIDLSGC
+118 AFEYTSLTSIDLSNC
-133 KFVHGFNGCKNLES
+133 KYVGGFD
-147 VILKVCKTIEKV
+147 
-159 SFQNC
+159 
-164 PKLKS
+164 
-169 LGETS
+169 S
-174 SVTEIG
+174 SKK
-180 DGAFGGCSSLQSID
+180 
-194 LQNCIFFS
+194 
-202 IATGYGG
+202 
-209 TFNGC
+209 
-214 TSLKTVILPKTLT
+214 LKTVILKACNTIEQRAFINCTNLVSLGETASITSIGSEAFNGCESLSSIDLSNCSSWPNNSIFNGCKSLKEIKLTSTLT
-227 EIPVCFFS
+227 EIPNYFFC
-235 GCSAL
+235 GC
-240 TSFDFSN
+240 
-247 ITSIG
+247 
-252 RSAFEGTGLTSVVI
+252 TGLT
-266 PASVKDIEDNTFK
+266 DFDFT
-279 NCNNLKSVDLGNINS
+279 NITA
-294 IGESAFEGTGLT
+294 IGESAFEGTGLKEP
-306 SVVIPA
+306 I
-312 SVKDIAGDAFK
+312 
-323 NCNNLKSVD
+323 L
-332 LGNINSIGYS
+332 
-342 AFEGTGLTSVVIP
+342 
-355 ASVRNI
+355 
-361 ASNTFKNCNNLK
+361 
-373 SVDLGN
+373 
-379 INSIGGNAFKNCNN
+379 
-393 LKSVD
+393 
-398 LGNINTIGSSAFE
+398 
-411 GTGLTNVVI
+411 
-420 PASVQDIADNTFK
+420 
-433 NCNNLKSVDLGNI
+433 
-446 NTIGSS
+446 
-452 AFEGCN
+452 
-458 IDSIT
+458 
-463 IPATISSIGNNA
+463 PATITSIGNNA
-475 FPGINYITIN
+475 FNGIDYITIN
-485 ATKVPSLGSSFER
+485 ATKVPSVSGSLGQ
-498 NAVVLVPEEALNAYK
+498 NTVVLVPEEALNAYK
-513 TADVWK
+513 TANGWK
-519 DFAGQIFAIGT
+519 DFAGQIFAIGA

-545 GLLQQLDKNN
+545 GLLQQLDRNN

-599 YYEGCCSEDSVL
+599 YYEGNCTQDSILGNYAFSKLDKLISVKMPNSVKQINAAFQDCTNLTSVVLPEKLNRLDDSFVRCSKLKNVEFKSCQSIKSAFYDCSSLRSVTLPSNLTILDEDCFYGSGLDSVIIPNNVEEI
-611 GANAFNG
+611 GAWSFRMCSNLKYVSFPPS
-618 VKHLISIKI
+618 L
-627 PKSIKKIGDNAFNS
+627 KKINRFAF
-641 CSVRDVIF
+641 
-649 QEKQNIEIEERAFN
+649 ERCA
-663 SSDIANINLPIGSKL
+663 
-678 GEWCFAWCNKIQN
+678 
-691 IILPEALEIIP
+691 
-702 DNCFFQSS
+702 
-710 LSSVSIPSSVKIIKR
+710 
-725 NAFNECRL
+725 L
-733 DSVSLPGLTYIGDYA
+733 DSVSLPGLVFIGDNA
-748 FAYNHNLKEL
+748 FANNSNLKEL
-758 RVPSTLEKIDDGA
+758 RVPSTLEEIEESA
-771 FSGCNLEKVYAYT
+771 FSGCHLEKVYAYT

-790 SQGTFSNFSNIALY
+790 SQNTFSNFSNTALY

-905 VSDNKWYFFSFPFD
+905 VSENKWYFFSFPFD

-1190 LLKDNVAGITID
+1190 LLKDNVAGITSD

-1267 AQVASSNSDGIL
+1267 AQVASSNSDGML

>member
-1 MLFCFILHGFAFDYT
+1 MKRFFTLTLMLFCFILHGFAFDYT
-16 DENGVTWTCSTTSE
+16 DENGVTWTCTDTNAD
-30 YDEET
+30 YDVET
-35 ATYKDYATLTGA
+35 GTYKYYTILTGA
-47 SNYGAEVVVP
+47 INYGAEVVVP
-57 EKVYDGETAYTVD
+57 EKVYNGETAYTVWG
-70 KLYNTFQNSTIT
+70 LSHTFENSEVIT
-82 KVTLPKDSI
+82 KVILPKDSI
-91 IIDGAFESCSN
+91 TIETAFSN
-102 LKEVINSQYIK
+102 CHNLAEVVNSQYIT
-113 KCRNS
+113 KCS
-118 AFEHTNLTTIDLSGC
+118 MGAFEYTSLTSIDLSNC
-133 KFVHGFNGCKNLES
+133 KYVGGFD
-147 VILKVCKTIEKV
+147 
-159 SFQNC
+159 
-164 PKLKS
+164 
-169 LGETS
+169 S
-174 SVTEIG
+174 SKK
-180 DGAFGGCSSLQSID
+180 
-194 LQNCIFFS
+194 
-202 IATGYGG
+202 
-209 TFNGC
+209 
-214 TSLKTVILPKTLT
+214 LKTVILKACNTIEQRAFVNCTNLISVGET
-227 EIPVCFFS
+227 ASVI
-235 GCSAL
+235 
-240 TSFDFSN
+240 
-247 ITSIG
+247 SIG
-252 RSAFEGTGLTSVVI
+252 YSAFENCSNLTKVDLPKITTIESSAFEGTGL
-266 PASVKDIEDNTFK
+266 KDITLPATEEIGYSAFE
-279 NCNNLKSVDLGNINS
+279 NCSNLTKVDLPKVTTIESSAFKGTGLEEITLPTTKEIENYAFQNCS
-294 IGESAFEGTGLT
+294 NLTKVDLPKVTTIGESAFEGTGL
-306 SVVIPA
+306 
-312 SVKDIAGDAFK
+312 
-323 NCNNLKSVD
+323 
-332 LGNINSIGYS
+332 
-342 AFEGTGLTSVVIP
+342 E
-355 ASVRNI
+355 
-361 ASNTFKNCNNLK
+361 
-373 SVDLGN
+373 
-379 INSIGGNAFKNCNN
+379 
-393 LKSVD
+393 
-398 LGNINTIGSSAFE
+398 E
-411 GTGLTNVVI
+411 
-420 PASVQDIADNTFK
+420 
-433 NCNNLKSVDLGNI
+433 
-446 NTIGSS
+446 
-452 AFEGCN
+452 
-458 IDSIT
+458 IT
-463 IPATISSIGNNA
+463 LPATITSIEKYA
-475 FPGINYITIN
+475 FNGFDHVTIN
-485 ATKVPSLGSSFER
+485 STKVPSLSGSLGE
-498 NAVVLVPEEALNAYK
+498 NTVVLVPEEALNAYK

-519 DFAGQIFAIGT
+519 DFAGQIFAIGA

-539 AQDNAP
+539 ALDNAP
-545 GLLQQLDKNN
+545 GLLQQLDRNN

-599 YYEGCCSEDSVL
+599 YYEGNCTQDNILGYNAFSELAKLITVKCPKSVKQIYGAFKNCNNLRSVVLPEQLEYIGDKEGNWASGNGPFSNCVNLKNIIFNGCKEIGTNTFKGCSAIQQINIPEGVTRIGEDAFSECKSLESIIIPNGVETIEMSAFEFCDNLRKISFPPSLKTIKWYAFRCCSS
-611 GANAFNG
+611 
-618 VKHLISIKI
+618 
-627 PKSIKKIGDNAFNS
+627 
-641 CSVRDVIF
+641 
-649 QEKQNIEIEERAFN
+649 
-663 SSDIANINLPIGSKL
+663 
-678 GEWCFAWCNKIQN
+678 
-691 IILPEALEIIP
+691 
-702 DNCFFQSS
+702 
-710 LSSVSIPSSVKIIKR
+710 
-725 NAFNECRL
+725 L
-733 DSVSLPGLTYIGDYA
+733 DSISLPGLNSIGIDA
-748 FAYNHNLKEL
+748 FNGCTNLKEL
-758 RVPSTLEKIDDGA
+758 RVPSTLEKIEERA

-790 SQGTFSNFSNIALY
+790 GQNTFDNFSNISLY
-804 VPTQSVDNYYLNTQW
+804 VPTQSVNNYYLNTQW

-829 EPYKYFYLDKEFT
+829 EPYKYIYLDKEFT

-1229 TSIADVVKKTGVNI
+1229 TSIADVMKKTGVNI

-1267 AQVASSNSDGIL
+1267 AQVASSNSDGML

>member
-1 MLFCFILHGFAFDYT
+1 MKRFFTLTLMLFCFILHGFAFDYT
-16 DENGVTWTCSTTSE
+16 DENGVTWTCSDTNAD
-30 YDEET
+30 YDVET
-35 ATYKDYATLTGA
+35 GTYKYYTILTGA
-47 SNYGAEVVVP
+47 INYGAEVVVP
-57 EKVYDGETAYTVD
+57 EKVYNGETAYTVKGLD
-70 KLYNTFQNSTIT
+70 NTFKNSEVIT
-82 KVTLPKDSI
+82 KVILPKDSI
-91 IIDGAFESCSN
+91 TIETAFSN
-102 LKEVINSQYIK
+102 CHNLAEVVNSQYIT
-113 KCRNS
+113 KCS
-118 AFEHTNLTTIDLSGC
+118 MGAFEYTSLTSIDLSNC
-133 KFVHGFNGCKNLES
+133 KYVGGFDSSKN
-147 VILKVCKTIEKV
+147 
-159 SFQNC
+159 
-164 PKLKS
+164 
-169 LGETS
+169 
-174 SVTEIG
+174 
-180 DGAFGGCSSLQSID
+180 
-194 LQNCIFFS
+194 
-202 IATGYGG
+202 
-209 TFNGC
+209 
-214 TSLKTVILPKTLT
+214 LKTVILKACETIEDRAFVNCTNLISVGET
-227 EIPVCFFS
+227 ASVI
-235 GCSAL
+235 
-240 TSFDFSN
+240 
-247 ITSIG
+247 SIG
-252 RSAFEGTGLTSVVI
+252 QSAFEGTGLEEITL
-266 PASVKDIEDNTFK
+266 PATKEIANNAFT
-279 NCNNLKSVDLGNINS
+279 NCSNLTKVDLPKVTTI
-294 IGESAFEGTGLT
+294 
-306 SVVIPA
+306 
-312 SVKDIAGDAFK
+312 D
-323 NCNNLKSVD
+323 
-332 LGNINSIGYS
+332 YS
-342 AFEGTGLTSVVIP
+342 AFEGTGLKEITLP
-355 ASVRNI
+355 ATKEIGYS
-361 ASNTFKNCNNLK
+361 AFKNCSNLAK
-373 SVDLGN
+373 GDLPKVTVIRGSAFEGTGLKEITLPATERIEDYAFSNCSNLTKVDLPKVTT
-379 INSIGGNAFKNCNN
+379 IGESAFDGTGLEEIILPATKEIANNAFKNCSN
-393 LKSVD
+393 LTKVD
-398 LGNINTIGSSAFE
+398 LPKVTTIGSSAFE
-411 GTGLTNVVI
+411 GTRLEEITL
-420 PASVQDIADNTFK
+420 PAM
-433 NCNNLKSVDLGNI
+433 
-446 NTIGSS
+446 
-452 AFEGCN
+452 
-458 IDSIT
+458 IT
-463 IPATISSIGNNA
+463 SIGNYA
-475 FPGINYITIN
+475 FNGIEYVTIN
-485 ATKVPSLGSSFER
+485 TTKVPRLSGFFSE
-498 NAVVLVPEEALNAYK
+498 NTIVLVPEEALNAYK

-519 DFAGQIFAIGT
+519 DIASQIFAIGA
-530 KLDYDVKTT
+530 KLDYEVKTT
-539 AQDNAP
+539 AQENAP
-545 GLLQQLDKNN
+545 GLLQQLDRNN

-580 DNLHHLDL
+580 DNLHNLDL

-599 YYEGCCSEDSVL
+599 YYQGRCTQDSIL
-611 GANAFNG
+611 GYNAFSELDKLITVKCPKSVKQIYGAFTRCHNLKSVVLPEQLEYLGDKEGYWATDNG
-618 VKHLISIKI
+618 SFTGCTHLTNVIFYNCKEIGTNTFKECSAIQQIKI
-627 PKSIKKIGDNAFNS
+627 PEGVTRIGEYAFYQCNSLKSIIIPNGVETIEQDAFGYCGNLRKISLPPSLKKI
-641 CSVRDVIF
+641 
-649 QEKQNIEIEERAFN
+649 N
-663 SSDIANINLPIGSKL
+663 SSA
-678 GEWCFAWCNKIQN
+678 
-691 IILPEALEIIP
+691 
-702 DNCFFQSS
+702 FQS
-710 LSSVSIPSSVKIIKR
+710 
-725 NAFNECRL
+725 CTL
-733 DSVSLPGLTYIGDYA
+733 DSVNLPGLTYIGTSA
-748 FAYNHNLKEL
+748 FADNSNLKEL
-758 RVPSTLEKIDDGA
+758 RVPSTLEKIENGA

-790 SQGTFSNFSNIALY
+790 SQGTFDNFSNISLY

-905 VSDNKWYFFSFPFD
+905 VSENKWYFFSFPFD

-1267 AQVASSNSDGIL
+1267 AQVASSNSDGML

>member
-1 MLFCFILHGFAFDYT
+1 MKRYITFIIIIFFALLPSAADTGICHDESGNQWTFEYEANWDGEAGMYVPAKDSAIIT
-16 DENGVTWTCSTTSE
+16 DCSN
-30 YDEET
+30 YYEET
-35 ATYKDYATLTGA
+35 TIPGKV
-47 SNYGAEVVVP
+47 EVN
-57 EKVYDGETAYTVD
+57 GFSITV
-70 KLYNTFQNSTIT
+70 KAIGGQRFQNIGGLKKIILPST
-82 KVTLPKDSI
+82 VTTICDNAFQNCSLESIDLSHVLYIGAYAFQNCELDSI
-91 IIDGAFESCSN
+91 DLSHVLSIGAYAFQECSKLREIGN
-102 LKEVINSQYIK
+102 PI
-113 KCRNS
+113 
-118 AFEHTNLTTIDLSGC
+118 LTTI
-133 KFVHGFNGCKNLES
+133 
-147 VILKVCKTIEKV
+147 
-159 SFQNC
+159 
-164 PKLKS
+164 
-169 LGETS
+169 
-174 SVTEIG
+174 TEG
-180 DGAFGGCSSLQSID
+180 
-194 LQNCIFFS
+194 
-202 IATGYGG
+202 
-209 TFNGC
+209 
-214 TSLKTVILPKTLT
+214 V
-227 EIPVCFFS
+227 
-235 GCSAL
+235 
-240 TSFDFSN
+240 
-247 ITSIG
+247 
-252 RSAFEGTGLTSVVI
+252 FEGT
-266 PASVKDIEDNTFK
+266 
-279 NCNNLKSVDLGNINS
+279 NISS
-294 IGESAFEGTGLT
+294 ISFPNATT
-306 SVVIPA
+306 IMN
-312 SVKDIAGDAFK
+312 DAFK
-323 NCNNLKSVD
+323 NCKS
-332 LGNINSIGYS
+332 LINITLPKIISIGCQNSNGVSYGG
-342 AFEGTGLTSVVIP
+342 AFSGCDALRTITLPETIKELYP
-355 ASVRNI
+355 
-361 ASNTFKNCNNLK
+361 SNLENL
-373 SVDLGN
+373 
-379 INSIGGNAFKNCNN
+379 
-393 LKSVD
+393 
-398 LGNINTIGSSAFE
+398 E
-411 GTGLTNVVI
+411 
-420 PASVQDIADNTFK
+420 
-433 NCNNLKSVDLGNI
+433 
-446 NTIGSS
+446 
-452 AFEGCN
+452 
-458 IDSIT
+458 SIT
-463 IPATISSIGNNA
+463 INSSTPTFWYGGSFDSNTLIWVPKEAISSYKEQWARFASQILPIGA
-475 FPGINYITIN
+475 KI
-485 ATKVPSLGSSFER
+485 
-498 NAVVLVPEEALNAYK
+498 
-513 TADVWK
+513 
-519 DFAGQIFAIGT
+519 
-530 KLDYDVKTT
+530 DYDIKTT

-545 GLLQQLDKNN
+545 GLLQQLDRNN
-555 LNNIVSLKV
+555 LNSIVSLKV

-599 YYEGCCSEDSVL
+599 YYQGNCTQDSIL
-611 GANAFNG
+611 GNYAFSKLDKLTSVKMPNSVKQINAAFNG
-618 VKHLISIKI
+618 CKNLTSVVLPEKLNSLNGTFESCNKLKNVEFKSCQSINYRAFRDCSSLRSVTLPSNLTILDEDCFTCSGLDSVII
-627 PKSIKKIGDNAFNS
+627 PNNVEEIGESAFSWCRNLKYVSFPPSLKKINRFAFET
-641 CSVRDVIF
+641 C
-649 QEKQNIEIEERAFN
+649 A
-663 SSDIANINLPIGSKL
+663 
-678 GEWCFAWCNKIQN
+678 
-691 IILPEALEIIP
+691 
-702 DNCFFQSS
+702 
-710 LSSVSIPSSVKIIKR
+710 
-725 NAFNECRL
+725 L
-733 DSVSLPGLTYIGDYA
+733 DSVSLPGLVFIGDNA
-748 FAYNHNLKEL
+748 FANNSNLKEL
-758 RVPSTLEKIDDGA
+758 RVPSTLEEIEESA
-771 FSGCNLEKVYAYT
+771 FSGCHLEKVYAYT

-790 SQGTFSNFSNIALY
+790 SQSTFSNFSNIALY
-804 VPTQSVDNYYLNTQW
+804 VPTQSVNNYYLNTQW

-1025 GYEAPITVW
+1025 GYEAPITIW
-1034 NGNSYE
+1034 NGDSYE

-1267 AQVASSNSDGIL
+1267 AQVASSNSDGML
-1279 RLSAGVYIV
+1279 RLSAGIYIV

>member
-1 MLFCFILHGFAFDYT
+1 MKRYITFIIIIFFALLPSAADTGICHDESGNQWTFEYEANWDGEAGMYVPAKDSAIIT
-16 DENGVTWTCSTTSE
+16 DCSN
-30 YDEET
+30 YYEET
-35 ATYKDYATLTGA
+35 TI
-47 SNYGAEVVVP
+47 P
-57 EKVYDGETAYTVD
+57 EKVKVNGFSITVKAIGGQRFQNIGGLKKIILPSTVTTICD
-70 KLYNTFQNSTIT
+70 NTFQNCSLESIDLSH
-82 KVTLPKDSI
+82 VLYIGAYAFQNCELDSI
-91 IIDGAFESCSN
+91 DLSHVLSIGA
-102 LKEVINSQYIK
+102 Y
-113 KCRNS
+113 
-118 AFEHTNLTTIDLSGC
+118 AFQECNKLREIGNPILTTI
-133 KFVHGFNGCKNLES
+133 
-147 VILKVCKTIEKV
+147 
-159 SFQNC
+159 
-164 PKLKS
+164 
-169 LGETS
+169 
-174 SVTEIG
+174 TEG
-180 DGAFGGCSSLQSID
+180 
-194 LQNCIFFS
+194 
-202 IATGYGG
+202 
-209 TFNGC
+209 
-214 TSLKTVILPKTLT
+214 V
-227 EIPVCFFS
+227 
-235 GCSAL
+235 
-240 TSFDFSN
+240 
-247 ITSIG
+247 
-252 RSAFEGTGLTSVVI
+252 FEGT
-266 PASVKDIEDNTFK
+266 
-279 NCNNLKSVDLGNINS
+279 NISS
-294 IGESAFEGTGLT
+294 ISFPNATT
-306 SVVIPA
+306 IMN
-312 SVKDIAGDAFK
+312 DAFK
-323 NCNNLKSVD
+323 NCKS
-332 LGNINSIGYS
+332 LINITLPKIISIGCQNSNGVSYGG
-342 AFEGTGLTSVVIP
+342 AFSGCDALRTITLPETIKELYP
-355 ASVRNI
+355 
-361 ASNTFKNCNNLK
+361 SNLENL
-373 SVDLGN
+373 
-379 INSIGGNAFKNCNN
+379 
-393 LKSVD
+393 
-398 LGNINTIGSSAFE
+398 E
-411 GTGLTNVVI
+411 
-420 PASVQDIADNTFK
+420 
-433 NCNNLKSVDLGNI
+433 
-446 NTIGSS
+446 
-452 AFEGCN
+452 
-458 IDSIT
+458 SIT
-463 IPATISSIGNNA
+463 INSSTPTFWYGGSFDSNTLIWVPKEAISSYKEQWASFASQILPIGA
-475 FPGINYITIN
+475 KI
-485 ATKVPSLGSSFER
+485 
-498 NAVVLVPEEALNAYK
+498 
-513 TADVWK
+513 
-519 DFAGQIFAIGT
+519 
-530 KLDYDVKTT
+530 DYDIRTT

-545 GLLQQLDKNN
+545 GLLQQLDRNN
-555 LNNIVSLKV
+555 LNSVVTLKV

-599 YYEGCCSEDSVL
+599 YYEGNCTQDSILGKHSFSELDKLISVKMPNSVKQIN
-611 GANAFNG
+611 AAFNG
-618 VKHLISIKI
+618 CKNLTSVVLPEKLISLDGTFETCSKLENVEFKSCQNIKYRAFRDCSSLRSITLPSNLTNLDEDCFYLSGLDSVII
-627 PKSIKKIGDNAFNS
+627 PNNVEEIGGSAFGWCGNLKYVSFPPSLKKINRFAF
-641 CSVRDVIF
+641 
-649 QEKQNIEIEERAFN
+649 ERCA
-663 SSDIANINLPIGSKL
+663 
-678 GEWCFAWCNKIQN
+678 
-691 IILPEALEIIP
+691 
-702 DNCFFQSS
+702 
-710 LSSVSIPSSVKIIKR
+710 
-725 NAFNECRL
+725 L
-733 DSVSLPGLTYIGDYA
+733 DSVSLPGLVFIGDNA
-748 FAYNHNLKEL
+748 FANNSNLKEL
-758 RVPSTLEKIDDGA
+758 RVPSTLEKIEESA
-771 FSGCNLEKVYAYT
+771 FTGCGLEKVYAYT

-790 SQGTFSNFSNIALY
+790 SQGTFDNFSNISLY

-1267 AQVASSNSDGIL
+1267 AQVASSNSDGML
-1279 RLSAGVYIV
+1279 RLSAGIYIV

>member
-1 MLFCFILHGFAFDYT
+1 MKRFFTFILLLCLCYTKTMAQIYQSWMDMYGNTWKYDYYGEDPQT
-16 DENGVTWTCSTTSE
+16 HLQTIKIVSVDFSDPDCLSYSGIPDSLDGYAVVALGPIFKDIPFYGNVTLP
-30 YDEET
+30 
-35 ATYKDYATLTGA
+35 K
-47 SNYGAEVVVP
+47 
-57 EKVYDGETAYTVD
+57 TVIELD
-70 KLYNTFQNSTIT
+70 QTFQNSGLTNIENT
-82 KVTLPKDSI
+82 EQVKTL
-91 IIDGAFESCSN
+91 
-102 LKEVINSQYIK
+102 Q
-113 KCRNS
+113 
-118 AFEHTNLTTIDLSGC
+118 
-133 KFVHGFNGCKNLES
+133 NG
-147 VILKVCKTIEKV
+147 V
-159 SFQNC
+159 FQNC
-164 PKLKS
+164 NMDSISLPNCTSLGWDSNFRGCTNLKS
-169 LGETS
+169 AKLPKIQELTGNDFEGCTSLQSVELGN
-174 SVTEIG
+174 VTNIAG
-180 DGAFGGCSSLQSID
+180 GAFNGCSSLQYVDLKNVTSIEEY
-194 LQNCIFFS
+194 
-202 IATGYGG
+202 A
-209 TFNGC
+209 FNEC
-214 TSLKTVILPKTLT
+214 TSLQNVDLNPNITNIGNQAFSNCPFLTKIKNIDFPNCTSIGDNVFIGLKNIKAVKLPQCKSIGQYAFCGCEQLKDIS
-227 EIPVCFFS
+227 IP
-235 GCSAL
+235 
-240 TSFDFSN
+240 N
-247 ITSIG
+247 ITSLG
-252 RSAFEGTGLTSVVI
+252 TNAFTGCQINQLTLPECIETLGYQNIPYIVI
-266 PASVKDIEDNTFK
+266 NATNVPELSSRFEDNTVI
-279 NCNNLKSVDLGNINS
+279 SVPN
-294 IGESAFEGTGLT
+294 
-306 SVVIPA
+306 
-312 SVKDIAGDAFK
+312 
-323 NCNNLKSVD
+323 
-332 LGNINSIGYS
+332 
-342 AFEGTGLTSVVIP
+342 
-355 ASVRNI
+355 
-361 ASNTFKNCNNLK
+361 
-373 SVDLGN
+373 
-379 INSIGGNAFKNCNN
+379 
-393 LKSVD
+393 
-398 LGNINTIGSSAFE
+398 
-411 GTGLTNVVI
+411 
-420 PASVQDIADNTFK
+420 
-433 NCNNLKSVDLGNI
+433 
-446 NTIGSS
+446 
-452 AFEGCN
+452 
-458 IDSIT
+458 
-463 IPATISSIGNNA
+463 
-475 FPGINYITIN
+475 
-485 ATKVPSLGSSFER
+485 
-498 NAVVLVPEEALNAYK
+498 EALNAYK

-519 DFAGQIFAIGT
+519 ENSNQIFALGT
-530 KLDYDVKTT
+530 QFDYDVKTT
-539 AQDNAP
+539 AQNNAP
-545 GLLQQLDKNN
+545 GLLQQLDRNN
-555 LNNIVSLKV
+555 LNSIVTLKI

-599 YYEGCCSEDSVL
+599 YYEGYCTKDSVL
-611 GANAFNG
+611 DNYSFSGLN
-618 VKHLISIKI
+618 KLISIKL
-627 PKSIKKIGDNAFNS
+627 PKSLKETN
-641 CSVRDVIF
+641 
-649 QEKQNIEIEERAFN
+649 Q
-663 SSDIANINLPIGSKL
+663 
-678 GEWCFAWCNKIQN
+678 
-691 IILPEALEIIP
+691 
-702 DNCFFQSS
+702 
-710 LSSVSIPSSVKIIKR
+710 
-725 NAFNECRL
+725 AFNECKYLKSVVLPDNIQNLGFETFARCSNL
-733 DSVSLPGLTYIGDYA
+733 ENVEFKKCKAIGDHAFESSSIKQLTLPAGLESIGENAFKDCASLASITLSDGLKEIKMQAFENCRSLKSIAIPNGVETIEPRTFAECKSLKSISLPPSLKRIEGTGILHCDSLESISLPGITYIGGSA
-748 FAYNHNLKEL
+748 FDGCFGLKEIKL
-758 RVPSTLEKIDDGA
+758 PSTLEKIEAWA
-771 FSGCNLEKVYAYT
+771 FNATGIEKVYAYT
-784 VLPISI
+784 VLPI
-790 SQGTFSNFSNIALY
+790 NINQNAFWNYGSTALY

-948 WVNLPDNE
+948 WVKLPDNE
-956 EWLKQG
+956 EWRKQG

-1034 NGNSYE
+1034 NGDSYE

-1243 LPTEEGIQINGCNGK
+1243 LPTEEGIQINDCNGK

-1267 AQVASSNSDGIL
+1267 AQVASSNSDGML
-1279 RLSAGVYIV
+1279 RLSAGIYIV

>member
-1 MLFCFILHGFAFDYT
+1 MKRFFTLTLMLFCFILHGFASEFNYT
-16 DENGVTWTCSTTSE
+16 DENGVTWTCWTENDDETSTAQLLS
-30 YDEET
+30 
-35 ATYKDYATLTGA
+35 A

-57 EKVYDGETAYTVD
+57 EKVYNGKTAHAVNI
-70 KLYNTFQNSTIT
+70 LSFTFKDSEVIT
-82 KVTLPKDSI
+82 KVILPKIPIGIST
-91 IIDGAFESCSN
+91 AFNNCYN
-102 LKEVINSQYIK
+102 LTEVVNSQYIT
-113 KCRNS
+113 KCDEA
-118 AFEHTNLTTIDLSGC
+118 AFNHTSLTSIDLTNCKYVSGFSGC
-133 KFVHGFNGCKNLES
+133 NKLKTVT
-147 VILKVCKTIEKV
+147 LKVCETIG
-159 SFQNC
+159 FCAFTDCTN
-164 PKLKS
+164 LIS
-169 LGETS
+169 LGETAN
-174 SVTEIG
+174 VTSIG
-180 DGAFGGCSSLQSID
+180 TNAFYGCESLTALD
-194 LQNCIFFS
+194 LSNCDTLENYIFDDC
-202 IATGYGG
+202 
-209 TFNGC
+209 N
-214 TSLKTVILPKTLT
+214 SLKDIKLSKTLT
-227 EIPVCFFS
+227 IIPDYQFK
-235 GCSAL
+235 GCPKI
-240 TSFDFSN
+240 TNINISN
-247 ITSIG
+247 VTSIG
-252 RSAFEGTGLTSVVI
+252 REA
-266 PASVKDIEDNTFK
+266 FK
-279 NCNNLKSVDLGNINS
+279 NCSNITKVDLTNVKT
-294 IGESAFEGTGLT
+294 IGESAFEGTGLKEINLP
-306 SVVIPA
+306 VAKKIER
-312 SVKDIAGDAFK
+312 DAFRY
-323 NCNNLKSVD
+323 CNNLTKVELANVD
-332 LGNINSIGYS
+332 TIGTS
-342 AFEGTGLTSVVIP
+342 AFEGTGLKEITLP
-355 ASVRNI
+355 
-361 ASNTFKNCNNLK
+361 T
-373 SVDLGN
+373 
-379 INSIGGNAFKNCNN
+379 
-393 LKSVD
+393 
-398 LGNINTIGSSAFE
+398 TI
-411 GTGLTNVVI
+411 T
-420 PASVQDIADNTFK
+420 
-433 NCNNLKSVDLGNI
+433 
-446 NTIGSS
+446 
-452 AFEGCN
+452 
-458 IDSIT
+458 
-463 IPATISSIGNNA
+463 SIGNNA
-475 FPGINYITIN
+475 FNDIDNVTIN
-485 ATKVPSLGSSFER
+485 ATKVPSLDSFFGQ
-498 NAVVLVPEEALNAYK
+498 NTVVFVPEEAVNAYK
-513 TADVWK
+513 AADVWK

-530 KLDYDVKTT
+530 KTDYDVKTT

-545 GLLQQLDKNN
+545 GLLQQLDRNN

-599 YYEGCCSEDSVL
+599 YYEGNCTQDSILGKHSFSELDKLISVKMPNSVKQIN
-611 GANAFNG
+611 AAFNG
-618 VKHLISIKI
+618 CKNLTSVVLPEKLISLDGTFETCSKLENVEFKSCQNIKYRAFRDCSSLRSITLPSNLTNLDEDCFYLSGLDSVII
-627 PKSIKKIGDNAFNS
+627 PNNVEEIGGSAFGWCSNLKYVSFPPSLKKINRFAF
-641 CSVRDVIF
+641 
-649 QEKQNIEIEERAFN
+649 ERCA
-663 SSDIANINLPIGSKL
+663 
-678 GEWCFAWCNKIQN
+678 
-691 IILPEALEIIP
+691 
-702 DNCFFQSS
+702 
-710 LSSVSIPSSVKIIKR
+710 
-725 NAFNECRL
+725 L
-733 DSVSLPGLTYIGDYA
+733 DSVSLPGLVFIGDNA
-748 FAYNHNLKEL
+748 FANNSNLKEL
-758 RVPSTLEKIDDGA
+758 RVPSTLEKIEESA
-771 FSGCNLEKVYAYT
+771 FTGCGLEKVYAYT

-790 SQGTFSNFSNIALY
+790 SQGTFDNFSNISLY

-1084 AQETKARRLARG
+1084 AQETKARRLTRG

-1267 AQVASSNSDGIL
+1267 AQVASSNSDGML